1 MAQFFIHRP
10 IFAWVIALVIMLAG
24 ILTLTKMP
32 IAQYPTIAPPTVTIS
47 ATYPG
52 ASASTVENTVTQI
65 IEQQMNGLD
74 GLRYISSNSAGNGQA
89 SIQLNFEQG
98 VDPDIA
104 QVQVQNKLQS
114 ATALLPEDV
123 QRQGVKVTK
132 SGASFLQVLAF
143 YSESDSLSADDIKDY
158 VNSNI
163 SEPLSRVAGVG
174 EVQVFG
180 GSYAMRIWLDPAK
193 LTSLGITPSDVAAAI
208 RAQNSQ
214 VAVGQLGGAPSIE
227 GQVLN
232 ATVNAQSM
240 LTTPEQFKNIFLRN
254 TSDGAQVRLGDVA
267 RVELG
272 ADTYQF
278 DSKFNGKPA
287 GGVAIKL
294 ATGAN
299 ALDTS
304 EAVEARMVELRKN
317 YPTGMKDKLAFDTT
331 PFIKISIESVVHT
344 LIEAII
350 LVFFVMFLFLQNWR
364 ATIIPTMAV
373 PVVVLGTFAIINIFG
388 FSINTLT
395 MFAMVLAIGL
405 LVDDAIVVVENV
417 ERVMQEDHLDPVAA
431 TELSMKQIT
440 GALIGMT
447 SVLTAVFVPMSFFGG
462 TTGVIYRQF
471 SITLVTAM
479 VLSLVVAV
487 TFTPALCATILKQ
500 HNPNKKPSNNIFAR
514 FFRWFNAAFD
524 RTAEKYQT
532 GVNFMT
538 HHKLFSG
545 IVYAAVIGVLVVLF
559 KMLPSSFLPEE
570 DQGVVMTLVQLP
582 PNATLDRTDK
592 VINTMTHYFM
602 ENEKASVESVF
613 SVSGFSFTGIGQN
626 AGLAFVKLKDWEK
639 RTTPEQQI
647 GSLIQRGMAL
657 NMIAK
662 DASYVMP
669 LQLPAMPEL
678 GVTAGFNFQLKA
690 SAGQSHEQLL
700 AARNTILGLAAQD
713 KRLAGVRPNGQEDTP
728 QYQINIDQ
736 AQAGAMG
743 VSIADINSTMS
754 MAWGGSY
761 INDFIDR
768 GRVKK
773 VYVQGEAHARMMPE
787 DLNKWYV
794 RNNKGEMIPFSSF
807 ATGTWTYGSPR
818 LERYN
823 GIASMNIQ
831 GSPAP
836 GTSSGD
842 AMLAMEEI
850 VAKLPSMG
858 LQGFD
863 YEWTGLSLEER
874 ESGSQAPFL
883 YALSLLIVF
892 LCLAALYESWSVP
905 FSILL
910 VVPLG
915 VVGAIILTMFG
926 HTGLFGGITLFGRTY
941 FAPDAN
947 LSNNIYFQVALI
959 AVIGLSAKNAILIV
973 EFAKELQEK
982 GESLF
987 DATLHAA
994 KMRLRPIIMTT
1005 LAFGFGV
1012 LPLALSSGAGAGS
1025 QHSVGY
1031 GVLGGV
1037 ITSTLLGI
1045 FFIPVFFVWVRSIFK
1060 YKPKNQNLQ
1069 EHKS

>member
-1 MAQFFIHRP
+1 
-10 IFAWVIALVIMLAG
+10 
-24 ILTLTKMP
+24 
-32 IAQYPTIAPPTVTIS
+32 
-47 ATYPG
+47 
-52 ASASTVENTVTQI
+52 
-65 IEQQMNGLD
+65 MNGLD

-89 SIQLNFEQG
+89 SINLNFEQG
-98 VDPDIA
+98 IDPDIA

-123 QRQGVKVTK
+123 QRQGVRVTK
-132 SGASFLQVLAF
+132 SGASFMQVVAF
-143 YSESDSLSADDIKDY
+143 YSPDGSLSASDIKDY

-174 EVQVFG
+174 EIQVFG

-193 LTSLGITPSDVAAAI
+193 LTSFNLTPSDVAAAI

-214 VAVGQLGGAPSIE
+214 VAVGQLGGAPATK

-240 LTTPEQFKNIFLRN
+240 LQTPEQFRKIFLKN
-254 TSDGAQVRLGDVA
+254 TSTGAQVLLGDVA

-272 ADTYQF
+272 SDNYQF
-278 DSKFNGKPA
+278 DSKFNGSPA

-299 ALDTS
+299 ALDTAA
-304 EAVEARMVELRKN
+304 AVEKRLSELRHN
-317 YPTGMKDKLAFDTT
+317 YPSGLKDKLAYDTT
-331 PFIKISIESVVHT
+331 PFIRLSIESVVHT
-344 LIEAII
+344 LIEAVV
-350 LVFFVMFLFLQNWR
+350 LVFIVMFLFLQNWR
-364 ATIIPTMAV
+364 ATIIPTLAV
-373 PVVVLGTFAIINIFG
+373 PVVVLGTFAVINMFG

-417 ERVMQEDHLDPVAA
+417 ERVMQEEHLEPVPA
-431 TELSMKQIT
+431 TEKSMSQIS
-440 GALIGMT
+440 GALVGIT
-447 SVLTAVFVPMSFFGG
+447 SVLTAVFVPMAFFSG

-479 VLSLVVAV
+479 ILSLIVAL
-487 TFTPALCATILKQ
+487 TFTPALCATLLKQ
-500 HNPNKKPSNNIFAR
+500 HDPNKQESNNIFAR
-514 FFRWFNAAFD
+514 FFRWFNRSFD
-524 RTAEKYQT
+524 KLSVKYQG
-532 GVNFMT
+532 GVNRMT

-545 IVYAAVIGVLVVLF
+545 VIYIAVIAALVGLY

-582 PNATLDRTDK
+582 PSASLERTDK
-592 VINTMTHYFM
+592 VITTMTDYFM
-602 ENEKASVESVF
+602 NKEKDNVDSIF
-613 SVSGFSFTGIGQN
+613 TVSGFSFTGVGQN
-626 AGLAFVKLKDWEK
+626 AGLAFIKLKDWGE
-639 RTTPEQQI
+639 RTTPESQI
-647 GSLIQRGMAL
+647 GAIIQRGMAL
-657 NMIAK
+657 NMIVK
-662 DASYVMP
+662 DASYIMP

-678 GVTAGFNFQLKA
+678 GVSSGFDIQLKDV
-690 SAGQSHEQLL
+690 SGQGHDKLI
-700 AARNTILGLAAQD
+700 AARNAILGMAAQD

-728 QYQINIDQ
+728 QYQITIDQ

-743 VSIADINSTMS
+743 ISIADINSTMS

-761 INDFIDR
+761 INDFVDR

-773 VYVQGEAHARMMPE
+773 VYVQGEADTRMMPE

-794 RNNKGEMIPFSSF
+794 RNNKGEMVPFSAF
-807 ATGTWTYGSPR
+807 AKGEWTYGSPR

-823 GIASMNIQ
+823 GVSSVNIQ
-831 GSPAP
+831 GTPAP
-836 GTSSGD
+836 GVSSGD

-850 VAKLPSMG
+850 IGKLPSMG

-874 ESGSQAPFL
+874 DSGNQTVPL
-883 YALSLLIVF
+883 LILSLLIVF
-892 LCLAALYESWSVP
+892 LCLSALYESWSIPV
-905 FSILL
+905 SVLL

-915 VVGAIILTMFG
+915 IIGAFTLTWLGMVIKG
-926 HTGLFGGITLFGRTY
+926 D
-941 FAPDAN
+941 PN
-947 LSNNIYFQVALI
+947 LSFNIYFQVAI
-959 AVIGLSAKNAILIV
+959 VAVIGLSAKNAILIV

-982 GESLF
+982 GEDLF
-987 DATLHAA
+987 EATLHAA

-1012 LPLALSSGAGAGS
+1012 LPLALASGAGAGS

-1037 ITSTLLGI
+1037 ISSTLLGI
-1045 FFIPVFFVWVRSIFK
+1045 FFIPVFFVWIRSIFK
-1060 YKPKNQNLQ
+1060 YKPKTLNTQ
-1069 EHKS
+1069 EH

>member
-10 IFAWVIALVIMLAG
+10 IFAWVIALVVMLAG
-24 ILTLTKMP
+24 VLSLTTMP
-32 IAQYPTIAPPTVTIS
+32 VAQYPTIAPPVVTIA

-52 ASASTVENTVTQI
+52 ASAQTVENTVTQI

-89 SIQLNFEQG
+89 SINLNFEQG
-98 VDPDIA
+98 IDPDIA

-132 SGASFLQVLAF
+132 SGASFMQVLAF
-143 YSESDSLSADDIKDY
+143 YSPDGSLSGADINDY

-174 EVQVFG
+174 ELQVFG
-180 GSYAMRIWLDPAK
+180 GQYAMRIWLDPAK
-193 LTSLGITPSDVAAAI
+193 MNSLQVTPSDIAAAI
-208 RAQNSQ
+208 RAQNAQ
-214 VAVGQLGGAPSIE
+214 VAVGQLGGAPSVQ

-240 LTTPEQFKNIFLRN
+240 LQTPEQFKNIFLKN
-254 TSDGAQVRLGDVA
+254 TSSGAQVRLGDVA

-272 ADTYQF
+272 SDNYQF
-278 DSKFNGKPA
+278 DSKFNGKAA

-299 ALDTS
+299 ALDTAA
-304 EAVEARMVELRKN
+304 AVEKRLSELRKN
-317 YPTGMKDKLAFDTT
+317 YPNGLKDQLAYDTT
-331 PFIKISIESVVHT
+331 PFIKLSIESVVHT
-344 LIEAII
+344 LIEAVV
-350 LVFFVMFLFLQNWR
+350 LVFIVMFLFLQNWR
-364 ATIIPTMAV
+364 ATIIPTLAV
-373 PVVVLGTFAIINIFG
+373 PVVVLGTFAVINIFG

-417 ERVMQEDHLDPVAA
+417 ERVMQEEHLDPVAA
-431 TELSMKQIT
+431 TEKSMQQIS
-440 GALIGMT
+440 GALVGIT
-447 SVLTAVFVPMSFFGG
+447 SVLTAVFVPMAFFAG

-479 VLSLVVAV
+479 ILSLIVAL
-487 TFTPALCATILKQ
+487 TFTPALCATLLKQ
-500 HNPNKKPSNNIFAR
+500 HDPNKAESNNIFAR
-514 FFRWFNAAFD
+514 FFRWFNSSF
-524 RTAEKYQT
+524 EKLSVKYQG
-532 GVNFMT
+532 GVNRMT
-538 HHKLFSG
+538 HHKVFSG
-545 IVYAAVIGVLVVLF
+545 VVYLLVIAGLVGLY
-559 KMLPSSFLPEE
+559 KALPSSFLPDE

-582 PNATLDRTDK
+582 PSASLERTDK
-592 VINTMTHYFM
+592 VITTMTDYFM
-602 ENEKASVESVF
+602 NKEKEHVESIF
-613 SVSGFSFTGIGQN
+613 TVSGFSFTGVGQN
-626 AGLAFVKLKDWEK
+626 AGLAFIKLKDWSE
-639 RTTPEQQI
+639 RTTPESQI
-647 GSLIQRGMAL
+647 GAIIQRGMAL
-657 NMIAK
+657 NMIVK
-662 DASYVMP
+662 DASYIMP

-678 GVTAGFNFQLKA
+678 GVSAGFDIQLKDA
-690 SAGQSHEQLL
+690 SGQGHEKLI
-700 AARNTILGLAAQD
+700 AARNAILGMAAQD
-713 KRLAGVRPNGQEDTP
+713 KRLTGVRPNGQEDTP
-728 QYQINIDQ
+728 QYQISIDQ

-743 VSIADINSTMS
+743 VSIADINTTMS

-761 INDFIDR
+761 INDFVDR

-773 VYVQGEAHARMMPE
+773 VYVQGEANARMMPE

-794 RNNKGEMIPFSSF
+794 RNSSGTMVPFSAF
-807 ATGTWTYGSPR
+807 ATGEWTYGSPR

-823 GIASMNIQ
+823 GVSSVNIQ
-831 GSPAP
+831 GTPAP
-836 GTSSGD
+836 GVSSGD

-850 VAKLPSMG
+850 IGKLPSMG

-874 ESGSQAPFL
+874 DSGNQTAPL
-883 YALSLLIVF
+883 LVLSMLIVF
-892 LCLAALYESWSVP
+892 LCLAALYESWSIPV
-905 FSILL
+905 SVLL

-915 VVGAIILTMFG
+915 ILGAFALTWLGMIIKG
-926 HTGLFGGITLFGRTY
+926 D
-941 FAPDAN
+941 PN
-947 LSNNIYFQVALI
+947 LSFNIYFQVAI
-959 AVIGLSAKNAILIV
+959 VAVIGLSAKNAILIV
-973 EFAKELQEK
+973 EFAKELQEQ
-982 GESLF
+982 GEDLF

-1012 LPLALSSGAGAGS
+1012 LPLALSTGAGAGS
-1025 QHSVGY
+1025 QHSVGF

-1037 ITSTLLGI
+1037 ISSTLLGI
-1045 FFIPVFFVWVRSIFK
+1045 FFIPVFFVWIRSIFK
-1060 YKPKNQNLQ
+1060 YKPKKQNNQEQ
-1069 EHKS
+1069 TS

>member
-24 ILTLTKMP
+24 IITLTKMP
-32 IAQYPTIAPPTVTIS
+32 VAQYPTIAPPTVTIS

-52 ASASTVENTVTQI
+52 ASAQTVENTVTQI

-89 SIQLNFEQG
+89 SINLNFAQG

-114 ATALLPEDV
+114 ATALLPADV

-132 SGASFLQVLAF
+132 SGASFLQVIAF
-143 YSESDSLSADDIKDY
+143 YSPDNSLSASDIEDY

-174 EVQVFG
+174 ELQVFG

-193 LTSLGITPSDVAAAI
+193 LTSFNLTPNDVATAI

-214 VAVGQLGGAPSIE
+214 VAVGQLGGAPSTA

-232 ATVNAQSM
+232 ATVNAQTM
-240 LTTPEQFKNIFLRN
+240 LQTPEQFKNIFLKN
-254 TSDGAQVRLGDVA
+254 TSGGAQVRLGDVA

-272 ADTYQF
+272 SDNYQF

-299 ALDTS
+299 ALDTAA
-304 EAVEARMVELRKN
+304 AVEKRLSELRHN
-317 YPTGMKDKLAFDTT
+317 YPSGLKDKLAYDTT
-331 PFIKISIESVVHT
+331 PFIRLSIESVVHT
-344 LIEAII
+344 LIEAVV
-350 LVFFVMFLFLQNWR
+350 LVFIVMFLFLQNWR
-364 ATIIPTMAV
+364 ATIIPTLAV
-373 PVVVLGTFAIINIFG
+373 PVVVLGTFAVINIFG

-417 ERVMQEDHLDPVAA
+417 ERVMQEEHLEPVPA
-431 TELSMKQIT
+431 TEKSMSQIS
-440 GALIGMT
+440 GALVGIT
-447 SVLTAVFVPMSFFGG
+447 SVLTAVFVPMAFFSG

-479 VLSLVVAV
+479 ILSLIVAL
-487 TFTPALCATILKQ
+487 TFTPALCATLLKQ
-500 HNPNKKPSNNIFAR
+500 HDPNKQESNNIFAR
-514 FFRWFNAAFD
+514 FFRWFNRSFE
-524 RTAEKYQT
+524 RLSEKYQG
-532 GVNFMT
+532 GVNRMT

-545 IVYAAVIGVLVVLF
+545 VLYIVVIAALVGIYKV
-559 KMLPSSFLPEE
+559 LPSSFLPEE

-582 PNATLDRTDK
+582 PSASLERTDK
-592 VINTMTHYFM
+592 VIDTMTGYFLNKEK
-602 ENEKASVESVF
+602 ENVESIFTVA
-613 SVSGFSFTGIGQN
+613 GFSFTGVGQN
-626 AGLAFVKLKDWEK
+626 AGLAFIKLKDWSE
-639 RTTPEQQI
+639 RTTPESQI
-647 GSLIQRGMAL
+647 GAIIQRGMAL
-657 NMIAK
+657 NMIVK
-662 DASYVMP
+662 DASYIMP

-678 GVTAGFNFQLKA
+678 GVASGFDIQLKDA
-690 SAGQSHEQLL
+690 SGQGHEKLI
-700 AARNTILGLAAQD
+700 AARNAILGMASQD

-728 QYQINIDQ
+728 QYQITIDQ

-761 INDFIDR
+761 INDFVDR

-773 VYVQGEAHARMMPE
+773 VYVQGEADTRMMPE

-794 RNNKGEMIPFSSF
+794 RNNKGEMVPFSGF
-807 ATGTWTYGSPR
+807 AKGEWTYGSPR

-823 GIASMNIQ
+823 GVSSVNIQ
-831 GSPAP
+831 GTPAP
-836 GTSSGD
+836 GVSSGD

-850 VAKLPSMG
+850 IGKLPSMG
-858 LQGFD
+858 LTGFD

-874 ESGSQAPFL
+874 DSGSQTAPL
-883 YALSLLIVF
+883 LVLSLLIVF

-905 FSILL
+905 VSVLL

-915 VVGAIILTMFG
+915 IVGAFALTWLGMLIKG
-926 HTGLFGGITLFGRTY
+926 D
-941 FAPDAN
+941 PN
-947 LSNNIYFQVALI
+947 LSFNIYFQVAI
-959 AVIGLSAKNAILIV
+959 VAVIGLSAKNAILIV
-973 EFAKELQEK
+973 EFAKELQEQ
-982 GESLF
+982 GEELF
-987 DATLHAA
+987 EATLHAA

-1012 LPLALSSGAGAGS
+1012 LPLALASGAGAGS

-1037 ITSTLLGI
+1037 ISSTLLGI
-1045 FFIPVFFVWVRSIFK
+1045 FFIPVFFVWIRSIFK
-1060 YKPKNQNLQ
+1060 YKPKTLNTQ
-1069 EHKS
+1069 EH

>member
-1 MAQFFIHRP
+1 MAKFFIHRP

-24 ILTLTKMP
+24 ILTISKMP

-52 ASASTVENTVTQI
+52 ASAATVENTVTQI

-74 GLRYISSNSAGNGQA
+74 GLRYISSNSDGNGQA
-89 SIQLNFEQG
+89 SIALNFEQG

-114 ATALLPEDV
+114 ATALLPDDV
-123 QRQGVKVTK
+123 QRQGVRVTK

-143 YSESDSLSADDIKDY
+143 YSPDGSMTADDIKDY

-193 LTSLGITPSDVAAAI
+193 MASLQVTPSDIATAI
-208 RAQNSQ
+208 RTQNAQ
-214 VAVGQLGGAPSIE
+214 VAVGQLGGAPAVE

-232 ATVNAQSM
+232 ATVNAQS
-240 LTTPEQFKNIFLRN
+240 LLQTPEQFENIFLKN
-254 TSDGAQVRLGDVA
+254 TTSGAQVRLGDVA

-272 ADTYQF
+272 ADNYQF

-299 ALDTS
+299 ALDTA
-304 EAVEARMVELRKN
+304 EAVEERLKQLRPN
-317 YPTGMKDKLAFDTT
+317 YPQGMVDTLAFDTT
-331 PFIKISIESVVHT
+331 PFIQLSIESVVHT
-344 LIEAII
+344 LIEAVI
-350 LVFFVMFLFLQNWR
+350 LVFIVMFLFLQNWR

-417 ERVMQEDHLDPVAA
+417 ERVMAEEHLDPVSA
-431 TELSMKQIT
+431 TEKSMKQIS
-440 GALIGMT
+440 GALIGIT
-447 SVLTAVFVPMSFFGG
+447 SVLSAVFVPMAFFGG

-479 VLSLVVAV
+479 VLSLIVAL
-487 TFTPALCATILKQ
+487 TFTPALCATLLKQ
-500 HNPNKKPSNNIFAR
+500 HDPNKPQSNGIFAR
-514 FFRWFNAAFD
+514 FFRWFNSSFD
-524 RTAEKYQT
+524 KVSVKYQG
-532 GVNFMT
+532 GVNRMT
-538 HHKLFSG
+538 HSKIFSG
-545 IVYAAVIGVLVVLF
+545 VVYAVVLGIIVLLF
-559 KMLPSSFLPEE
+559 QKLPSSFLPDE

-582 PNATLDRTDK
+582 PNATLERTDK
-592 VINTMTHYFM
+592 VINTMTGYFL
-602 ENEKASVESVF
+602 ENEKDHVQSVF
-613 SVSGFSFTGIGQN
+613 SVAGFSFTGVGQN
-626 AGLAFVKLKDWEK
+626 AGLAFIKLKDWSE
-639 RTTPEQQI
+639 RTTPESQVGAI
-647 GSLIQRGMAL
+647 IQRGMAL
-657 NMIAK
+657 NMIVK
-662 DASYVMP
+662 DASYIMP

-678 GVTAGFNFQLKA
+678 GVSAGFNMQLKA
-690 SAGQSHEQLL
+690 ASGQSHEQLL
-700 AARNTILGLAAQD
+700 AARNTVLGLAAQD
-713 KRLAGVRPNGQEDTP
+713 KRLAGVRPNGQEDNP
-728 QYQINIDQ
+728 QYRVIVDH
-736 AQAGAMG
+736 AQAGALG
-743 VSIADINSTMS
+743 VSISEINSTMS

-761 INDFIDR
+761 INDFLDR

-773 VYVQGEAHARMMPE
+773 VYVQGEASSRMMPE
-787 DLNKWYV
+787 DLNQWYV
-794 RNNKGEMIPFSSF
+794 RNNRGEMVPFSAF
-807 ATGTWTYGSPR
+807 ATGEWTYGSPR

-823 GIASMNIQ
+823 GVSAMNIQ
-831 GSPAP
+831 GTPAP
-836 GTSSGD
+836 GVSSGD
-842 AMLAMEEI
+842 AMRAMEEI
-850 VAKLPSMG
+850 IAKLPEMG
-858 LQGFD
+858 MQGFD

-874 ESGSQAPFL
+874 ESGAQAPFL

-892 LCLAALYESWSVP
+892 LCLAALYESWSIP
-905 FSILL
+905 FSVLL

-915 VVGAIILTMFG
+915 IVGALLLT
-926 HTGLFGGITLFGRTY
+926 FGGMILFKD
-941 FAPDAN
+941 PN
-947 LSNNIYFQVALI
+947 LSNNIYFQVAII

-973 EFAKELQEK
+973 EFAKELQEQ
-982 GESLF
+982 GEELF

-1012 LPLALSSGAGAGS
+1012 LPLALASGAGAGS

-1037 ITSTLLGI
+1037 ISSTLLGI
-1045 FFIPVFFVWVRSIFK
+1045 FFIPVFYVWIRSIFK
-1060 YKPKNQNLQ
+1060 YKPKQQNQ
-1069 EHKS
+1069 EYKS

>member
-52 ASASTVENTVTQI
+52 ASAETVENTVTQI

-74 GLRYISSNSAGNGQA
+74 GLRYISSNSAGNGSS
-89 SIQLNFEQG
+89 SISLNFEQG

-123 QRQGVKVTK
+123 QRQGVRVTK

-143 YSESDSLSADDIKDY
+143 YSPDGSMTADDIKDY

-193 LTSLGITPSDVAAAI
+193 MASLQVTPSDIATAI
-208 RAQNSQ
+208 RTQNAQ
-214 VAVGQLGGAPSIE
+214 VAVGQLGGAPAVE

-232 ATVNAQSM
+232 ATVTAQS
-240 LTTPEQFKNIFLRN
+240 LLQTPEQFSNIFLKN
-254 TSDGAQVRLGDVA
+254 TTSGAQVRLGDVA

-272 ADTYQF
+272 ADNYQF

-299 ALDTS
+299 ALDTAQ
-304 EAVEARMVELRKN
+304 AVEERLEQLRPN
-317 YPTGMKDKLAFDTT
+317 YPQGMVDQLAFDTT
-331 PFIKISIESVVHT
+331 PFIELSIKSVVKT

-350 LVFFVMFLFLQNWR
+350 LVFLVMFLFLQNWR

-373 PVVVLGTFAIINIFG
+373 PVVVLGTFAVINVFG

-417 ERVMQEDHLDPVAA
+417 ERVMVEEHLDPVSA
-431 TELSMKQIT
+431 TEKSMKQIS
-440 GALIGMT
+440 GALIGIT
-447 SVLTAVFVPMSFFGG
+447 SVLSAVFVPMAFFGG

-479 VLSLVVAV
+479 VLSLIVAL
-487 TFTPALCATILKQ
+487 TFTPALCATLLKQ
-500 HNPNKKPSNNIFAR
+500 HDPNKPQSNGIFAR
-514 FFRWFNAAFD
+514 FFRWFNSSFD
-524 RTAEKYQT
+524 KVSVKYQG
-532 GVNFMT
+532 GVNRMT
-538 HHKLFSG
+538 HSKIFSG
-545 IVYAAVIGVLVVLF
+545 VVYAVVLGIIVLLF
-559 KMLPSSFLPEE
+559 QKLPSSFLPDE

-582 PNATLDRTDK
+582 PNATLERTDN
-592 VINTMTHYFM
+592 VVNTMTNYFL
-602 ENEKASVESVF
+602 ENEKEHVESVF
-613 SVSGFSFTGIGQN
+613 SVAGFSFTGVGQN
-626 AGLAFVKLKDWEK
+626 AGLAFIKLKDWSE
-639 RTTPEQQI
+639 RNSPEAQVGAI
-647 GSLIQRGMAL
+647 IQRGMAL
-657 NMIAK
+657 NMIVK
-662 DASYVMP
+662 DASYIMP

-678 GVTAGFNFQLKA
+678 GVSAGFNLQLKA
-690 SAGQSHEQLL
+690 ASGQSHEQLL

-713 KRLAGVRPNGQEDTP
+713 SRLAGVRPNGQEDTP
-728 QYQINIDQ
+728 QYRVIVDH
-736 AQAGAMG
+736 AQAGALG
-743 VSIADINSTMS
+743 VSVAEINSTMGI
-754 MAWGGSY
+754 AWGGSY

-773 VYVQGEAHARMMPE
+773 VYVQGEAGSRMMPE
-787 DLNKWYV
+787 DLDQWNV
-794 RNNKGEMIPFSSF
+794 RNNRGEMVPFSAF
-807 ATGTWTYGSPR
+807 ATGEWVYGSPR

-823 GIASMNIQ
+823 GVSSMNIQ
-831 GSPAP
+831 GTPAP
-836 GTSSGD
+836 GISSGD
-842 AMLAMEEI
+842 AMVAMEEI
-850 VAKLPSMG
+850 IAKLPEMG

-863 YEWTGLSLEER
+863 FEWTGLSLEER
-874 ESGSQAPFL
+874 ESGAQAPFL

-892 LCLAALYESWSVP
+892 LCLAALYESWSIP
-905 FSILL
+905 FSVLL

-915 VVGAIILTMFG
+915 IVGALLMTY
-926 HTGLFGGITLFGRTY
+926 GGMVLLQN
-941 FAPDAN
+941 PN
-947 LSNNIYFQVALI
+947 LSNNIYFQVAII
-959 AVIGLSAKNAILIV
+959 AVIGLAAKNAILIV
-973 EFAKELQEK
+973 EFAKELQEQ
-982 GESLF
+982 GEELF
-987 DATLHAA
+987 EATMHAA

-1037 ITSTLLGI
+1037 ISSTLLGI
-1045 FFIPVFFVWVRSIFK
+1045 FFIPVFYVWIRTVFK
-1060 YKPKNQNLQ
+1060 YKPKQQNKQ
-1069 EHKS
+1069 EQTS

>member
-10 IFAWVIALVIMLAG
+10 IFAWVIALVVMLAG
-24 ILTLTKMP
+24 VLSLTTMP
-32 IAQYPTIAPPTVTIS
+32 VAQYPTIAPPVVTIA

-52 ASASTVENTVTQI
+52 ASAQTVENTVTQI

-89 SIQLNFEQG
+89 SINLNFEQG
-98 VDPDIA
+98 IDPDIA

-123 QRQGVKVTK
+123 QRQGLKVTK
-132 SGASFLQVLAF
+132 SGASFMQVLAF
-143 YSESDSLSADDIKDY
+143 YSPDGSLSAADIKDY

-193 LTSLGITPSDVAAAI
+193 MTSLQITPSDVATAI
-208 RAQNSQ
+208 NAQNSQ
-214 VAVGQLGGAPSIE
+214 VAVGQLGGAPSIQ

-240 LTTPEQFKNIFLRN
+240 LQTPEQFRNIFLKN
-254 TSDGAQVRLGDVA
+254 TASGAQVRLGDVA

-272 ADTYQF
+272 SDNYQF
-278 DSKFNGKPA
+278 DSKFNGKAA

-299 ALDTS
+299 ALDTAA
-304 EAVEARMVELRKN
+304 AVEKRLSELRKN
-317 YPTGMKDKLAFDTT
+317 YPNGLKDQLAYDTT
-331 PFIKISIESVVHT
+331 PFIKLSIESVVHT
-344 LIEAII
+344 LIEAVV
-350 LVFFVMFLFLQNWR
+350 LVFIVMFLFLQNWR
-364 ATIIPTMAV
+364 ATIIPTLAV
-373 PVVVLGTFAIINIFG
+373 PVVVLGTFAVINIFG

-417 ERVMQEDHLDPVAA
+417 ERVMQEEHLDPVAA
-431 TELSMKQIT
+431 TEKSMQQIS
-440 GALIGMT
+440 GALVGIT
-447 SVLTAVFVPMSFFGG
+447 SVLTAVFVPMAFFAG

-479 VLSLVVAV
+479 ILSLIVAL
-487 TFTPALCATILKQ
+487 TFTPALCATLLKQ
-500 HNPNKKPSNNIFAR
+500 HDPNKAESNNIFAR
-514 FFRWFNAAFD
+514 FFRWFNSSF
-524 RTAEKYQT
+524 EKLSVKYQG
-532 GVNFMT
+532 GVNRMT
-538 HHKLFSG
+538 HHKVFSG
-545 IVYAAVIGVLVVLF
+545 VVYLLVIAGLVGLY
-559 KMLPSSFLPEE
+559 KALPSSFLPDE

-582 PNATLDRTDK
+582 PSASLERTDK
-592 VINTMTHYFM
+592 VITTMTDYFM
-602 ENEKASVESVF
+602 NKEKEHVESIF
-613 SVSGFSFTGIGQN
+613 TVSGFSFTGVGQN
-626 AGLAFVKLKDWEK
+626 AGLAFIKLKDWSE
-639 RTTPEQQI
+639 RTTPESQI
-647 GSLIQRGMAL
+647 GAIIQRGMSL
-657 NMIAK
+657 NMIK
-662 DASYVMP
+662 DASYIMP

-678 GVTAGFNFQLKA
+678 GVSAGFDIQLKDA
-690 SAGQSHEQLL
+690 SGQGHEKLI
-700 AARNTILGLAAQD
+700 AARNAILGMAAQD

-743 VSIADINSTMS
+743 VSIADINTTMS

-761 INDFIDR
+761 INDFVDR

-773 VYVQGEAHARMMPE
+773 VYVQGEANARMMPE

-794 RNNKGEMIPFSSF
+794 RNSSGTMVPFSAF
-807 ATGTWTYGSPR
+807 ATGEWTYGSPR

-823 GIASMNIQ
+823 GVSSVNIQ
-831 GSPAP
+831 GTPAP
-836 GTSSGD
+836 GVSSGD

-850 VAKLPSMG
+850 IGKLPSMG

-874 ESGSQAPFL
+874 DSGNQTAPL
-883 YALSLLIVF
+883 LVLSMLIVF
-892 LCLAALYESWSVP
+892 LCLAALYESWSIPV
-905 FSILL
+905 SVLL

-915 VVGAIILTMFG
+915 ILGAFALTWLGMIIKG
-926 HTGLFGGITLFGRTY
+926 D
-941 FAPDAN
+941 PN
-947 LSNNIYFQVALI
+947 LSFNIYFQVAI
-959 AVIGLSAKNAILIV
+959 VAVIGLSAKNAILIV
-973 EFAKELQEK
+973 EFAKELQEQ
-982 GESLF
+982 GEDLF

-1012 LPLALSSGAGAGS
+1012 LPLALSTGAGAGS
-1025 QHSVGY
+1025 QHSVGF

-1037 ITSTLLGI
+1037 ISSTLLGI
-1045 FFIPVFFVWVRSIFK
+1045 FFIPVFFVWIRSIFK
-1060 YKPKNQNLQ
+1060 YKPKKQNNQEQ
-1069 EHKS
+1069 TS

>member
-24 ILTLTKMP
+24 ILTLSNMP

-52 ASASTVENTVTQI
+52 ASAETVENTVTQI

-74 GLRYISSNSAGNGQA
+74 GLRYISSNSAGNGSA
-89 SIQLNFEQG
+89 SIALNFEQG

-123 QRQGVKVTK
+123 QRQGVRVTK

-143 YSESDSLSADDIKDY
+143 YSPDGSMSANDIKDY

-193 LTSLGITPSDVAAAI
+193 MASLQVTPSDIATAI
-208 RAQNSQ
+208 RTQNAQ
-214 VAVGQLGGAPSIE
+214 VAVGQLGGAPAIE

-232 ATVNAQSM
+232 ATVTAQS
-240 LTTPEQFKNIFLRN
+240 LLQTPEQFSNIFLKN
-254 TSDGAQVRLGDVA
+254 TASGAQVRLGDVA

-272 ADTYQF
+272 ADNYQF

-299 ALDTS
+299 ALDTAQ
-304 EAVEARMVELRKN
+304 AVEERLKLLRPN
-317 YPTGMKDKLAFDTT
+317 YPQGMVDQLAFDTT
-331 PFIKISIESVVHT
+331 PFIELSIKSVVKT

-350 LVFFVMFLFLQNWR
+350 LVFLVMFLFLQNWR

-373 PVVVLGTFAIINIFG
+373 PVVVLGTFAVINMFG

-417 ERVMQEDHLDPVAA
+417 ERVMVEEHLDPVAA
-431 TELSMKQIT
+431 TEKSMKQIS
-440 GALIGMT
+440 GALIGIT
-447 SVLTAVFVPMSFFGG
+447 SVLSAVFVPMAFFGG

-471 SITLVTAM
+471 SVTLVTAM
-479 VLSLVVAV
+479 VLSLIVAL
-487 TFTPALCATILKQ
+487 TFTPALCATMLKQ
-500 HNPNKKPSNNIFAR
+500 HDPNKPESNGLFAR
-514 FFRWFNAAFD
+514 FFRWFNRSFD
-524 RTAEKYQT
+524 KLSVKYQG
-532 GVNFMT
+532 GVNRMT
-538 HHKLFSG
+538 HSKIFSG
-545 IVYAAVIGVLVVLF
+545 IIYGAVLVVIALLF
-559 KMLPSSFLPEE
+559 QKLPSSFLPDE

-582 PNATLDRTDK
+582 PNASLERTDK
-592 VINTMTHYFM
+592 VVSTMTNYFL
-602 ENEKASVESVF
+602 ENEKEHVESVF
-613 SVSGFSFTGIGQN
+613 SVAGFSFTGVGQN
-626 AGLAFVKLKDWEK
+626 AGLAFIKLKDWSE
-639 RTTPEQQI
+639 RTSPESQVGAI
-647 GSLIQRGMAL
+647 IQRGMAL
-657 NMIAK
+657 NMIVK
-662 DASYVMP
+662 DASYIMP

-678 GVTAGFNFQLKA
+678 GVSAGFNLQLKDA
-690 SAGQSHEQLL
+690 SGQGHEKLTM
-700 AARNTILGLAAQD
+700 ARNIILGEAAKD
-713 KRLAGVRPNGQEDTP
+713 PRLAGVRPNGQEDTP
-728 QYQINIDQ
+728 QYRVIVDH
-736 AQAGAMG
+736 AQAGALG
-743 VSIADINSTMS
+743 VSIAEINSTMG

-773 VYVQGEAHARMMPE
+773 VYVQGEAGSRMMPE
-787 DLNKWYV
+787 DLDQWYV
-794 RNNKGEMIPFSSF
+794 RNNRGEMVPFSAF
-807 ATGTWTYGSPR
+807 ATGEWTYGSPR

-823 GIASMNIQ
+823 GVSSMNIQ
-831 GSPAP
+831 GTPAP
-836 GTSSGD
+836 GVSSGD
-842 AMLAMEEI
+842 AMVAMEEI
-850 VAKLPSMG
+850 IAKLPDMG

-874 ESGSQAPFL
+874 ESGDQAPFL

-892 LCLAALYESWSVP
+892 LCLAALYESWSIP
-905 FSILL
+905 FSVLL

-915 VVGAIILTMFG
+915 IVGALFLTFSGMV
-926 HTGLFGGITLFGRTY
+926 LFQN
-941 FAPDAN
+941 PN
-947 LSNNIYFQVALI
+947 LSNNIYFQVAII

-982 GESLF
+982 GEDLF
-987 DATLHAA
+987 EATLHAA

-1037 ITSTLLGI
+1037 ISSTLLGI
-1045 FFIPVFFVWVRSIFK
+1045 FFIPVFYVWIRSIFK
-1060 YKPKNQNLQ
+1060 YKPKQQNHQ
-1069 EHKS
+1069 EHVS

>member
-24 ILTLTKMP
+24 ILTLSKMP

-52 ASASTVENTVTQI
+52 ASAATVENTVTQI

-89 SIQLNFEQG
+89 SIQLNFKQG
-98 VDPDIA
+98 IDPDIA

-143 YSESDSLSADDIKDY
+143 YATDDSLSANDIKDY

-193 LTSLGITPSDVAAAI
+193 LTSLGLTPSDVAAAI

-214 VAVGQLGGAPSIE
+214 VAVGQLGGAPSVE

-240 LTTPEQFKNIFLRN
+240 LTTPEQFKNIFLKN

-267 RVELG
+267 KVELG
-272 ADTYQF
+272 ADTYAF
-278 DSKFNGKPA
+278 DSKYNGKPA

-299 ALDTS
+299 ALDTAK
-304 EAVEARMVELRKN
+304 AVEARLVELRKN
-317 YPTGMKDKLAFDTT
+317 YPAGMKDELAFDTT
-331 PFIKISIESVVHT
+331 PFIKLSIESVVHT
-344 LIEAII
+344 LVEAII

-364 ATIIPTMAV
+364 ATLIPTMAV
-373 PVVVLGTFAIINIFG
+373 PVVVLGTFAIINLFG

-417 ERVMQEDHLDPVAA
+417 ERVMQEDHLDPVTA
-431 TELSMKQIT
+431 TELSMKQIS
-440 GALIGMT
+440 GALIGIT
-447 SVLTAVFVPMSFFGG
+447 SVLTAVFVPMAFFGG

-479 VLSLVVAV
+479 ILSLIVAL

-500 HNPNKKPSNNIFAR
+500 HDPNKKPSDNIFTR
-514 FFRWFNAAFD
+514 FFNWFNNAFD
-524 RTAEKYQT
+524 RTADKYQN
-532 GVNFMT
+532 GVNRMT
-538 HHKLFSG
+538 HAKLFSG
-545 IVYAAVIGVLVVLF
+545 LIYAGVVALLVFVF
-559 KMLPSSFLPEE
+559 VKMPSSFLPDE

-582 PNATLDRTDK
+582 PNATLDRTGKTID
-592 VINTMTHYFM
+592 TMTDYFL
-602 ENEKASVESVF
+602 NKEKQSVQSVF
-613 SVSGFSFTGIGQN
+613 SVAGFSFTGIGQN
-626 AGLAFVKLKDWEK
+626 AGLAFIRLKDWGE

-647 GSLIQRGMAL
+647 GSVIQRGMAL
-657 NMIAK
+657 NMIIK

-678 GVTAGFNFQLKA
+678 GVTAGFNLQLKDP
-690 SAGQSHEQLL
+690 SGQGHEKLV
-700 AARNTILGLAAQD
+700 AARNAILGMAAQD
-713 KRLAGVRPNGQEDTP
+713 KRLVGVRPNGQEDTP
-728 QYQINIDQ
+728 QYQITIDQ
-736 AQAGAMG
+736 AQAGAIG

-761 INDFIDR
+761 INDFVDR

-773 VYVQGEAHARMMPE
+773 VYVQGQADSRMMPE

-794 RNNKGEMIPFSSF
+794 RNNKGDMVPFSAF
-807 ATGTWTYGSPR
+807 ATGQWTYGSPR

-823 GIASMNIQ
+823 GVSSVNIQ

-836 GTSSGD
+836 GVSSGD
-842 AMLAMEEI
+842 AMKAMEEI
-850 VAKLPSMG
+850 VGKLPSMG
-858 LQGFD
+858 LTGYD

-874 ESGSQAPFL
+874 DSGAQAPFL

-892 LCLAALYESWSVP
+892 LCLAALYESWSIP
-905 FSILL
+905 FSVLL

-915 VVGAIILTMFG
+915 ILGAVLLT
-926 HTGLFGGITLFGRTY
+926 FGGMMVKGD
-941 FAPDAN
+941 PN

-982 GESLF
+982 GEELF

-994 KMRLRPIIMTT
+994 RMRLRPIIMTT

-1012 LPLALSSGAGAGS
+1012 LPLALASGAGAGS

-1045 FFIPVFFVWVRSIFK
+1045 FFIPVFFVWIRSIFK
-1060 YKPKNQNLQ
+1060 YKPKNQNKQ
-1069 EHKS
+1069 EHIS

>member
-10 IFAWVIALVIMLAG
+10 IFAWVIALVVMLAG
-24 ILTLTKMP
+24 VLSLTTMP
-32 IAQYPTIAPPTVTIS
+32 VAQYPTIAPPVVTIA

-52 ASASTVENTVTQI
+52 ASAQTVENTVTQI

-89 SIQLNFEQG
+89 SINLNFEQG
-98 VDPDIA
+98 IDPDIA

-132 SGASFLQVLAF
+132 SGASFMQVLAF
-143 YSESDSLSADDIKDY
+143 YSPDGSLSGADINDY

-174 EVQVFG
+174 ELQVFG
-180 GSYAMRIWLDPAK
+180 GQYAMRIWLDPAK
-193 LTSLGITPSDVAAAI
+193 MNSLQVTPSDIAAAI
-208 RAQNSQ
+208 RAQNAQ
-214 VAVGQLGGAPSIE
+214 VAVGQLGGAPSVQ

-240 LTTPEQFKNIFLRN
+240 LQTPEQFKNIFLKN
-254 TSDGAQVRLGDVA
+254 TSSGAQVRLSDVA

-272 ADTYQF
+272 SDNYQF
-278 DSKFNGKPA
+278 DSKFNGKAA

-299 ALDTS
+299 ALDTAA
-304 EAVEARMVELRKN
+304 AVEKRLSELRKN
-317 YPTGMKDKLAFDTT
+317 YPNGLKDQLAYDTT
-331 PFIKISIESVVHT
+331 PFIKLSIESVVHT
-344 LIEAII
+344 LIEAVV
-350 LVFFVMFLFLQNWR
+350 LVFIVMFLFLQNWR
-364 ATIIPTMAV
+364 ATIIPTLAV
-373 PVVVLGTFAIINIFG
+373 PVVVLGTFAVINIFG

-417 ERVMQEDHLDPVAA
+417 ERVMQEEHLDPVAA
-431 TELSMKQIT
+431 TEKSMQQIS
-440 GALIGMT
+440 GALVGIT
-447 SVLTAVFVPMSFFGG
+447 SVLTAVFVPMAFFAG

-479 VLSLVVAV
+479 ILSLIVAL
-487 TFTPALCATILKQ
+487 TFTPALCATLLKQ
-500 HNPNKKPSNNIFAR
+500 HDANKPESNNIFAR
-514 FFRWFNAAFD
+514 FFRWFNSSF
-524 RTAEKYQT
+524 EKLSVKYQG
-532 GVNFMT
+532 GVNRMT
-538 HHKLFSG
+538 HHKVFSG
-545 IVYAAVIGVLVVLF
+545 VVYLLVIAGLVGLY
-559 KMLPSSFLPEE
+559 KALPSSFLPDE

-582 PNATLDRTDK
+582 PSASLERTDK
-592 VINTMTHYFM
+592 VITTMTDYFM
-602 ENEKASVESVF
+602 NKEKEHVESIF
-613 SVSGFSFTGIGQN
+613 TVSGFSFTGVGQN
-626 AGLAFVKLKDWEK
+626 AGLAFIKLKDWSE
-639 RTTPEQQI
+639 RTTPESQI
-647 GSLIQRGMAL
+647 GAIIQRGMAL
-657 NMIAK
+657 NMIVK
-662 DASYVMP
+662 DASYIMP

-678 GVTAGFNFQLKA
+678 GVSAGFDIQLKDA
-690 SAGQSHEQLL
+690 SGQGHEKLI
-700 AARNTILGLAAQD
+700 AARNAILGMAAQD

-743 VSIADINSTMS
+743 VSIADINTTMS

-761 INDFIDR
+761 INDFVDR

-773 VYVQGEAHARMMPE
+773 VYVQGEANTRMMPE

-794 RNNKGEMIPFSSF
+794 RNSSGTMVPFSAF
-807 ATGTWTYGSPR
+807 ATGEWTYGSPR

-823 GIASMNIQ
+823 GVSSVNIQ
-831 GSPAP
+831 GTPAP
-836 GTSSGD
+836 GVSSGD

-850 VAKLPSMG
+850 IGKLPSMG

-874 ESGSQAPFL
+874 DSGNQTAPL
-883 YALSLLIVF
+883 LVLSMLIVF
-892 LCLAALYESWSVP
+892 LCLAALYESWSIPV
-905 FSILL
+905 SVLL

-915 VVGAIILTMFG
+915 ILGAFALTWLGMIIKG
-926 HTGLFGGITLFGRTY
+926 D
-941 FAPDAN
+941 PN
-947 LSNNIYFQVALI
+947 LSFNIYFQVAI
-959 AVIGLSAKNAILIV
+959 VAVIGLSAKNAILIV
-973 EFAKELQEK
+973 EFAKELQEQ
-982 GESLF
+982 GEDLF

-1012 LPLALSSGAGAGS
+1012 LPLALSTGAGAGS
-1025 QHSVGY
+1025 QHSVGF

-1037 ITSTLLGI
+1037 ISSTLLGI
-1045 FFIPVFFVWVRSIFK
+1045 FFIPVFFVWIRSIFK
-1060 YKPKNQNLQ
+1060 YKPKKQNNQEQ
-1069 EHKS
+1069 TS

>member
-10 IFAWVIALVIMLAG
+10 IFAWVIALVVMLAG
-24 ILTLTKMP
+24 VLSLTTMP
-32 IAQYPTIAPPTVTIS
+32 VAQYPTIAPPVVTIA

-52 ASASTVENTVTQI
+52 ASAQTVENTVTQI

-89 SIQLNFEQG
+89 SINLNFEQG
-98 VDPDIA
+98 IDPDIA

-132 SGASFLQVLAF
+132 SGASFMQVLAF
-143 YSESDSLSADDIKDY
+143 YSPDGSLSGADINDY

-174 EVQVFG
+174 ELQVFG
-180 GSYAMRIWLDPAK
+180 GQYAMRIWLDPAK
-193 LTSLGITPSDVAAAI
+193 MNSLQVTPSDIAAAI
-208 RAQNSQ
+208 RAQNAQ
-214 VAVGQLGGAPSIE
+214 VAVGQLGGAPSVQ

-240 LTTPEQFKNIFLRN
+240 LQTPEQFKNIFLKN
-254 TSDGAQVRLGDVA
+254 TSSGAQVRLSDVA

-272 ADTYQF
+272 SDNYQF
-278 DSKFNGKPA
+278 DSKFNGKAA

-299 ALDTS
+299 ALDTAA
-304 EAVEARMVELRKN
+304 AVEKRLSELRKN
-317 YPTGMKDKLAFDTT
+317 YPNGLKDQLAYDTT
-331 PFIKISIESVVHT
+331 PFIELSIKSVVKT

-350 LVFFVMFLFLQNWR
+350 LVFIVMFLFLQNWR
-364 ATIIPTMAV
+364 ATIIPTLAV
-373 PVVVLGTFAIINIFG
+373 PVVVLGTFAVINIFG

-417 ERVMQEDHLDPVAA
+417 ERVMVEEHLDPVAA
-431 TELSMKQIT
+431 TEKSMKQIS
-440 GALIGMT
+440 GALVGIT
-447 SVLTAVFVPMSFFGG
+447 SVLTAVFVPMAFFAG

-479 VLSLVVAV
+479 ILSLIVAL
-487 TFTPALCATILKQ
+487 TFTPALCATLLKQ
-500 HNPNKKPSNNIFAR
+500 HDANKPESNNIFAR
-514 FFRWFNAAFD
+514 FFRWFNSSFEKVAV
-524 RTAEKYQT
+524 KYQG
-532 GVNFMT
+532 GVNRMT
-538 HHKLFSG
+538 HHKIFSG
-545 IVYAAVIGVLVVLF
+545 VVYLLVLAGLF
-559 KMLPSSFLPEE
+559 GLYKALPSSFLPDE

-582 PNATLDRTDK
+582 PSASLERTDK
-592 VINTMTHYFM
+592 VITTMTDYFM
-602 ENEKASVESVF
+602 NKEKEHVESIF
-613 SVSGFSFTGIGQN
+613 TVSGFSFTGVGQN
-626 AGLAFVKLKDWEK
+626 AGLAFIKLKDWSE
-639 RTTPEQQI
+639 RTTPESQI
-647 GSLIQRGMAL
+647 GAIIQRGMAL
-657 NMIAK
+657 NMIVK
-662 DASYVMP
+662 DASYIMP

-678 GVTAGFNFQLKA
+678 GVSSGFDIQLKDA
-690 SAGQSHEQLL
+690 SGQGHDKLI
-700 AARNTILGLAAQD
+700 AARNAVLGMAAQD

-743 VSIADINSTMS
+743 VSIADINSTMN

-761 INDFIDR
+761 INDFVDR

-773 VYVQGEAHARMMPE
+773 VYVQGDSNTRMMPE

-794 RNNKGEMIPFSSF
+794 RNNVGTMVPFSAF
-807 ATGTWTYGSPR
+807 ASGEWTYGSPR

-823 GIASMNIQ
+823 GIASANIQ
-831 GSPAP
+831 GTPAP
-836 GTSSGD
+836 GVSSGD

-850 VAKLPSMG
+850 IGKLPSMG
-858 LQGFD
+858 LDGFD

-874 ESGSQAPFL
+874 DSGNQTAPL
-883 YALSLLIVF
+883 LVLSMLIVF
-892 LCLAALYESWSVP
+892 LCLAALYESWSIPV
-905 FSILL
+905 SVLL

-915 VVGAIILTMFG
+915 IIGAFTLTWLGMIIKG
-926 HTGLFGGITLFGRTY
+926 D
-941 FAPDAN
+941 PN
-947 LSNNIYFQVALI
+947 LSFNIYFQVAI
-959 AVIGLSAKNAILIV
+959 VAVIGLSAKNAILIV
-973 EFAKELQEK
+973 EFAKELQEQ
-982 GESLF
+982 GEDLF

-1012 LPLALSSGAGAGS
+1012 LPLALSTGAGAGS
-1025 QHSVGY
+1025 QHSVGF

-1037 ITSTLLGI
+1037 ISSTLLGI
-1045 FFIPVFFVWVRSIFK
+1045 FFIPVFFVWIRSIFK
-1060 YKPKNQNLQ
+1060 YKPKKQNNQEQ
-1069 EHKS
+1069 TS

>member
-10 IFAWVIALVIMLAG
+10 IFAWVIALVVMLAG
-24 ILTLTKMP
+24 VLSLTTMP
-32 IAQYPTIAPPTVTIS
+32 VAQYPTIAPPVVTIA

-52 ASASTVENTVTQI
+52 ASAQTVENTVTQI

-89 SIQLNFEQG
+89 SINLNFEQG

-132 SGASFLQVLAF
+132 SGASFMQVLAF
-143 YSESDSLSADDIKDY
+143 YSPDGSLSGADIKDY

-174 EVQVFG
+174 EIQVFG
-180 GSYAMRIWLDPAK
+180 GQYAMRIWLDPAK
-193 LTSLGITPSDVAAAI
+193 MNSLQVTPSDIAAAI
-208 RAQNSQ
+208 RAQNAQ
-214 VAVGQLGGAPSIE
+214 VAVGQLGGAPSVQ

-240 LTTPEQFKNIFLRN
+240 LQTPEQFKNIFLKN
-254 TSDGAQVRLGDVA
+254 TSSGAQVRLSDVA

-272 ADTYQF
+272 SDNYQF
-278 DSKFNGKPA
+278 DSKFNGKAA

-299 ALDTS
+299 ALDTAA
-304 EAVEARMVELRKN
+304 AVEKRLSELRKN
-317 YPTGMKDKLAFDTT
+317 YPNGLKDQLAYDTT
-331 PFIKISIESVVHT
+331 PFIKLSIESVVHT
-344 LIEAII
+344 LIEAVV
-350 LVFFVMFLFLQNWR
+350 LVFIVMFLFLQNWR
-364 ATIIPTMAV
+364 ATIIPTLAV
-373 PVVVLGTFAIINIFG
+373 PVVVLGTFAVINIFG

-417 ERVMQEDHLDPVAA
+417 ERVMQEEHLDPVAA
-431 TELSMKQIT
+431 TEKSMQQIS
-440 GALIGMT
+440 GALVGIT
-447 SVLTAVFVPMSFFGG
+447 SVLTAVFVPMAFFAG

-479 VLSLVVAV
+479 ILSLIVAL
-487 TFTPALCATILKQ
+487 TFTPALCATLLKQ
-500 HNPNKKPSNNIFAR
+500 HDPNKAESNNIFAR
-514 FFRWFNAAFD
+514 FFRWFNSSF
-524 RTAEKYQT
+524 EKLSVKYQG
-532 GVNFMT
+532 GVNRMT
-538 HHKLFSG
+538 HHKVFSG
-545 IVYAAVIGVLVVLF
+545 VVYLLVIAGLVGLY
-559 KMLPSSFLPEE
+559 KALPSSFLPDE

-582 PNATLDRTDK
+582 PSASLERTDK
-592 VINTMTHYFM
+592 VITTMTDYFM
-602 ENEKASVESVF
+602 NKEKEHVESIF
-613 SVSGFSFTGIGQN
+613 TVSGFSFTGVGQN
-626 AGLAFVKLKDWEK
+626 AGLAFIKLKDWSE
-639 RTTPEQQI
+639 RTTPESQI
-647 GSLIQRGMAL
+647 GAIIQRGMAL
-657 NMIAK
+657 NMLVK
-662 DASYVMP
+662 DASYIMP

-678 GVTAGFNFQLKA
+678 GVSAGFDIQLKDA
-690 SAGQSHEQLL
+690 SGQGHEKLI
-700 AARNTILGLAAQD
+700 AARNAILGMAAQD
-713 KRLAGVRPNGQEDTP
+713 KRLTGVRPNGQEDTP
-728 QYQINIDQ
+728 QYQISIDQ

-743 VSIADINSTMS
+743 VSIADINTTMS

-761 INDFIDR
+761 INDFVDR

-773 VYVQGEAHARMMPE
+773 VYVQGEANARMMPE

-794 RNNKGEMIPFSSF
+794 RNSSGTMVPFSAF
-807 ATGTWTYGSPR
+807 ATGEWTYGSPR

-823 GIASMNIQ
+823 GVSSVNIQ
-831 GSPAP
+831 GTPAP
-836 GTSSGD
+836 GVSSGD

-850 VAKLPSMG
+850 IGKLPSMG

-874 ESGSQAPFL
+874 DSGNQTAPL
-883 YALSLLIVF
+883 LVLSMLIVF
-892 LCLAALYESWSVP
+892 LCLAALYESWSIPV
-905 FSILL
+905 SVLL

-915 VVGAIILTMFG
+915 ILGAFALTWLGMIIKG
-926 HTGLFGGITLFGRTY
+926 D
-941 FAPDAN
+941 PN
-947 LSNNIYFQVALI
+947 LSFNIYFQVAI
-959 AVIGLSAKNAILIV
+959 VAVIGLSAKNAILIV
-973 EFAKELQEK
+973 EFAKELQEQ
-982 GESLF
+982 GEDLF

-1012 LPLALSSGAGAGS
+1012 LPLALSTGAGAGS
-1025 QHSVGY
+1025 QHSVGF

-1037 ITSTLLGI
+1037 ISSTLLGI
-1045 FFIPVFFVWVRSIFK
+1045 FFIPVFFVWIRSIFK
-1060 YKPKNQNLQ
+1060 YKPKKQNNQEQ
-1069 EHKS
+1069 TS

>member
-32 IAQYPTIAPPTVTIS
+32 VAQYPTIAPPTVTIS

-52 ASASTVENTVTQI
+52 ASAKTVENTVTQI

-89 SIQLNFEQG
+89 SINLNFEQG
-98 VDPDIA
+98 IDPDIA

-123 QRQGVKVTK
+123 QRQGVRVTK
-132 SGASFLQVLAF
+132 SGASFLQVIAF
-143 YSESDSLSADDIKDY
+143 YSPDNSLSASDIKDY

-174 EVQVFG
+174 ELQVFG

-193 LTSLGITPSDVAAAI
+193 LTSFNLTPSDVATAI

-214 VAVGQLGGAPSIE
+214 VAVGQLGGAPSTK

-240 LTTPEQFKNIFLRN
+240 LQTPEQFRKIFLKN
-254 TSDGAQVRLGDVA
+254 TSTGAQVLLGDVA

-272 ADTYQF
+272 SDNYQF
-278 DSKFNGKPA
+278 DSKFNGSPA

-299 ALDTS
+299 ALDTAA
-304 EAVEARMVELRKN
+304 AVEKRLSELRHN
-317 YPTGMKDKLAFDTT
+317 YPSGLKDKLAYDTT
-331 PFIKISIESVVHT
+331 PFIRLSIESVVHT
-344 LIEAII
+344 LIEAVV
-350 LVFFVMFLFLQNWR
+350 LVFIVMFLFLQNWR
-364 ATIIPTMAV
+364 ATIIPTLAV
-373 PVVVLGTFAIINIFG
+373 PVVVLGTFAVINIFG

-417 ERVMQEDHLDPVAA
+417 ERVMQEEHLEPVPA
-431 TELSMKQIT
+431 TEKSMSQIS
-440 GALIGMT
+440 GALVGIT
-447 SVLTAVFVPMSFFGG
+447 SVLTAVFVPMAFFSG

-479 VLSLVVAV
+479 ILSLIVAL
-487 TFTPALCATILKQ
+487 TFTPALCATLLKQ
-500 HNPNKKPSNNIFAR
+500 HDPNKQESNNIFAR
-514 FFRWFNAAFD
+514 FFRWFNRSFD
-524 RTAEKYQT
+524 KLSVKYQG
-532 GVNFMT
+532 GVNRMT

-545 IVYAAVIGVLVVLF
+545 VIYIAVIAALVGLY

-582 PNATLDRTDK
+582 PSASLERTDK
-592 VINTMTHYFM
+592 VITTMTDYFM
-602 ENEKASVESVF
+602 NKEKDNVDSIF
-613 SVSGFSFTGIGQN
+613 TVSGFSFTGVGQN
-626 AGLAFVKLKDWEK
+626 AGLAFIKLKDWGE
-639 RTTPEQQI
+639 RTTPESQI
-647 GSLIQRGMAL
+647 GAIIQRGMAL
-657 NMIAK
+657 NMIVK
-662 DASYVMP
+662 DASYIMP

-678 GVTAGFNFQLKA
+678 GVSSGFDIQLKDV
-690 SAGQSHEQLL
+690 SGQGHDKLV
-700 AARNTILGLAAQD
+700 AARNAILGMAAQD

-728 QYQINIDQ
+728 QYQITIDQ

-743 VSIADINSTMS
+743 ISIADINSTMS

-761 INDFIDR
+761 INDFVDR

-773 VYVQGEAHARMMPE
+773 VYVQGEADTRMMPE

-794 RNNKGEMIPFSSF
+794 RNNKGEMVPFSAF
-807 ATGTWTYGSPR
+807 AKGEWTYGSPR

-823 GIASMNIQ
+823 GVSSVNIQ
-831 GSPAP
+831 GTPAP
-836 GTSSGD
+836 GVSSGD

-850 VAKLPSMG
+850 IGKLPSMG

-874 ESGSQAPFL
+874 DSGNQTVPL
-883 YALSLLIVF
+883 LILSLLIVF
-892 LCLAALYESWSVP
+892 LCLSALYESWSIPV
-905 FSILL
+905 SVLL

-915 VVGAIILTMFG
+915 IIGAFTLTWLGMVIKG
-926 HTGLFGGITLFGRTY
+926 D
-941 FAPDAN
+941 PN
-947 LSNNIYFQVALI
+947 LSFNIYFQVAI
-959 AVIGLSAKNAILIV
+959 VAVIGLSAKNAILIV

-982 GESLF
+982 GEDLF
-987 DATLHAA
+987 EATLHAA

-1012 LPLALSSGAGAGS
+1012 LPLALASGAGAGS

-1037 ITSTLLGI
+1037 ISSTLLGI
-1045 FFIPVFFVWVRSIFK
+1045 FFIPVFFVWIRSIFK
-1060 YKPKNQNLQ
+1060 YKPKTLNTQ
-1069 EHKS
+1069 EH

>member
-24 ILTLTKMP
+24 IITLTKMP
-32 IAQYPTIAPPTVTIS
+32 VAQYPTISPPSVTIS

-52 ASASTVENTVTQI
+52 ASAQTVENTVTQI

-89 SIQLNFEQG
+89 SINLNFEQG
-98 VDPDIA
+98 IDPDIA

-123 QRQGVKVTK
+123 QRQGLKVTK
-132 SGASFLQVLAF
+132 SGASFMQVLAF
-143 YSESDSLSADDIKDY
+143 YSPDGSLSAADIKDY

-193 LTSLGITPSDVAAAI
+193 MTSLQITPSDVATAI
-208 RAQNSQ
+208 NAQNSQ
-214 VAVGQLGGAPSIE
+214 VAVGQLGGAPSVQ

-240 LTTPEQFKNIFLRN
+240 LQTPEQFRNIFLKN
-254 TSDGAQVRLGDVA
+254 TASGAQVRLGDVA

-272 ADTYQF
+272 SDNYQF
-278 DSKFNGKPA
+278 DSKFNGKAA

-299 ALDTS
+299 ALDTAA
-304 EAVEARMVELRKN
+304 AVEKRLSELRKN
-317 YPTGMKDKLAFDTT
+317 YPNGLKDQLAYDTT
-331 PFIKISIESVVHT
+331 PFIELSIKSVVKT

-350 LVFFVMFLFLQNWR
+350 LVFIVMFLFLQNWR
-364 ATIIPTMAV
+364 ATIIPTLAV
-373 PVVVLGTFAIINIFG
+373 PVVVLGTFAVINIFG

-417 ERVMQEDHLDPVAA
+417 ERVMQEEHLDPVAA
-431 TELSMKQIT
+431 TEKSMQQIS
-440 GALIGMT
+440 GALVGIT
-447 SVLTAVFVPMSFFGG
+447 SVLTAVFVPMAFFAG

-479 VLSLVVAV
+479 ILSLIVAL
-487 TFTPALCATILKQ
+487 TFTPALCATLLKQ
-500 HNPNKKPSNNIFAR
+500 HDPNKAESNNIFAR
-514 FFRWFNAAFD
+514 FFRWFNSSF
-524 RTAEKYQT
+524 EKLSVKYQG
-532 GVNFMT
+532 GVNRMT
-538 HHKLFSG
+538 HHKVFSG
-545 IVYAAVIGVLVVLF
+545 VVYLLVIAGLVGLY
-559 KMLPSSFLPEE
+559 KALPSSFLPDE

-582 PNATLDRTDK
+582 PSASLERTDK
-592 VINTMTHYFM
+592 VITTMTDYFM
-602 ENEKASVESVF
+602 NKEKEHVESIF
-613 SVSGFSFTGIGQN
+613 TVSGFSFTGVGQN
-626 AGLAFVKLKDWEK
+626 AGLAFIKLKDWSE
-639 RTTPEQQI
+639 RTTPESQI
-647 GSLIQRGMAL
+647 GAIIQRGMAL
-657 NMIAK
+657 NMIVK
-662 DASYVMP
+662 DASYIMP

-678 GVTAGFNFQLKA
+678 GVSAGFDIQLKDA
-690 SAGQSHEQLL
+690 SGQGHEKLI
-700 AARNTILGLAAQD
+700 AARNAILGMAAQD
-713 KRLAGVRPNGQEDTP
+713 KRLTGVRPNGQEDTP
-728 QYQINIDQ
+728 QYQISIDQ

-743 VSIADINSTMS
+743 VSIADINTTMS

-761 INDFIDR
+761 INDFVDR

-773 VYVQGEAHARMMPE
+773 VYVQGEANARMMPE

-794 RNNKGEMIPFSSF
+794 RNSSGTMVPFSAF
-807 ATGTWTYGSPR
+807 ATGEWTYGSPR

-823 GIASMNIQ
+823 GVSSVNIQ
-831 GSPAP
+831 GTPAP
-836 GTSSGD
+836 GVSSGD

-850 VAKLPSMG
+850 IGKLPSMG

-874 ESGSQAPFL
+874 DSGNQTAPL
-883 YALSLLIVF
+883 LVLSMLIVF
-892 LCLAALYESWSVP
+892 LCLAALYESWSIPV
-905 FSILL
+905 SVLL

-915 VVGAIILTMFG
+915 ILGAFALTWLGMIIKG
-926 HTGLFGGITLFGRTY
+926 D
-941 FAPDAN
+941 PN
-947 LSNNIYFQVALI
+947 LSFNIYFQVAI
-959 AVIGLSAKNAILIV
+959 VAVIGLSAKNAILIV
-973 EFAKELQEK
+973 EFAKELQEQ
-982 GESLF
+982 GEDLF

-1012 LPLALSSGAGAGS
+1012 LPLALSTGAGAGS
-1025 QHSVGY
+1025 QHSVGF

-1037 ITSTLLGI
+1037 ISSTLLGI
-1045 FFIPVFFVWVRSIFK
+1045 FFIPVFFVWIRSIFK
-1060 YKPKNQNLQ
+1060 YKPKKQNNQEQ
-1069 EHKS
+1069 TS

>member
-24 ILTLTKMP
+24 IITLTKMP
-32 IAQYPTIAPPTVTIS
+32 VAQYPTIAPPTVTIS

-52 ASASTVENTVTQI
+52 ASAQTVENTVTQI

-89 SIQLNFEQG
+89 SINLNFAQG

-114 ATALLPEDV
+114 ATALLPADV

-132 SGASFLQVLAF
+132 SGASFLQVIAF
-143 YSESDSLSADDIKDY
+143 YSPDNSLSASDIKDY

-174 EVQVFG
+174 ELQVFG

-193 LTSLGITPSDVAAAI
+193 LSSFNLTPTDVAAAI
-208 RAQNSQ
+208 RAQNAQ
-214 VAVGQLGGAPSIE
+214 VAVGQLGGAPSVN

-232 ATVNAQSM
+232 ATVNAQTM
-240 LTTPEQFKNIFLRN
+240 LQTPEQFKNIFLKN
-254 TSDGAQVRLGDVA
+254 TSGGAQVRLGDVA

-272 ADTYQF
+272 SDNYQF
-278 DSKFNGKPA
+278 DSKFNGSPA

-299 ALDTS
+299 ALDTAA
-304 EAVEARMVELRKN
+304 AVEKRLSELRHN
-317 YPTGMKDKLAFDTT
+317 YPSGLKDKLAYDTT
-331 PFIKISIESVVHT
+331 PFIRLSIESVVHT
-344 LIEAII
+344 LIEAVV
-350 LVFFVMFLFLQNWR
+350 LVFIVMFLFLQNWR
-364 ATIIPTMAV
+364 ATIIPTLAV
-373 PVVVLGTFAIINIFG
+373 PVVVLGTFAVINIFG

-417 ERVMQEDHLDPVAA
+417 ERVMQEEHLEPVPA
-431 TELSMKQIT
+431 TEKSMSQIS
-440 GALIGMT
+440 GALVGIT
-447 SVLTAVFVPMSFFGG
+447 SVLTAVFVPMAFFSG

-479 VLSLVVAV
+479 ILSLIVAL
-487 TFTPALCATILKQ
+487 TFTPALCATLLKQ
-500 HNPNKKPSNNIFAR
+500 HDPNKQESNNIFAR
-514 FFRWFNAAFD
+514 FFRWFNRSFEKLS
-524 RTAEKYQT
+524 EKYQG
-532 GVNFMT
+532 GVNRMT

-545 IVYAAVIGVLVVLF
+545 VLYIVVIAALVGIY

-582 PNATLDRTDK
+582 PSASLERTDK
-592 VINTMTHYFM
+592 VIDTMTGYFLNKEK
-602 ENEKASVESVF
+602 ENVESIFTVA
-613 SVSGFSFTGIGQN
+613 GFSFTGVGQN
-626 AGLAFVKLKDWEK
+626 AGLAFIKLKDWSE
-639 RTTPEQQI
+639 RTSPESQI
-647 GSLIQRGMAL
+647 GAIIQRGMAL
-657 NMIAK
+657 NMIVK
-662 DASYVMP
+662 DASYIMP

-678 GVTAGFNFQLKA
+678 GVASGFDIQLKDV
-690 SAGQSHEQLL
+690 SGQGHAKLI
-700 AARNTILGLAAQD
+700 AARNAVLGMASQD

-728 QYQINIDQ
+728 QYQITIDQ

-761 INDFIDR
+761 INDFVDR

-773 VYVQGEAHARMMPE
+773 VYVQGEADTRMMPE

-794 RNNKGEMIPFSSF
+794 RNNKGEMVPFSGF
-807 ATGTWTYGSPR
+807 AKGEWTYGSPR

-823 GIASMNIQ
+823 GVSSVNIQ
-831 GSPAP
+831 GTPAP
-836 GTSSGD
+836 GVSSGD

-850 VAKLPSMG
+850 IGKLPSMG
-858 LQGFD
+858 LAGFD

-874 ESGSQAPFL
+874 DSGSQTAPL
-883 YALSLLIVF
+883 LVLSLLIVF

-905 FSILL
+905 VSVLL

-915 VVGAIILTMFG
+915 IVGAFTLTWLGMIIKG
-926 HTGLFGGITLFGRTY
+926 D
-941 FAPDAN
+941 PN
-947 LSNNIYFQVALI
+947 LSFNIYFQVAI
-959 AVIGLSAKNAILIV
+959 VAVIGLSAKNAILIV
-973 EFAKELQEK
+973 EFAKELQEQ
-982 GESLF
+982 GEELF
-987 DATLHAA
+987 EATLHAA

-1012 LPLALSSGAGAGS
+1012 LPLALASGAGAGS

-1037 ITSTLLGI
+1037 ISSTLLGI
-1045 FFIPVFFVWVRSIFK
+1045 FFIPVFFVWIRSIFK
-1060 YKPKNQNLQ
+1060 YKPKTLNTQ
-1069 EHKS
+1069 EH

>member
-24 ILTLTKMP
+24 IITLTKMP
-32 IAQYPTIAPPTVTIS
+32 VAQYPTISPPSVTIS

-52 ASASTVENTVTQI
+52 ASAQTVENTVTQI

-89 SIQLNFEQG
+89 SINLNFEQG
-98 VDPDIA
+98 IDPDIA

-123 QRQGVKVTK
+123 QRQGLKVTK
-132 SGASFLQVLAF
+132 SGASFMQVLAF
-143 YSESDSLSADDIKDY
+143 YSPDGSLSAADIKDY

-193 LTSLGITPSDVAAAI
+193 MTSLQITPSDVATAI
-208 RAQNSQ
+208 NAQNSQ
-214 VAVGQLGGAPSIE
+214 VAVGQLGGAPSVQ

-240 LTTPEQFKNIFLRN
+240 LQTPEQFRNIFLKN
-254 TSDGAQVRLGDVA
+254 TASGAQVRLGDVA

-272 ADTYQF
+272 SDNYQF
-278 DSKFNGKPA
+278 DSKFNGKAA

-299 ALDTS
+299 ALDTAA
-304 EAVEARMVELRKN
+304 AVEKRLSELRKN
-317 YPTGMKDKLAFDTT
+317 YPNGLKDQLAYDTT
-331 PFIKISIESVVHT
+331 PFIKLSIESVVHT
-344 LIEAII
+344 LIEAVV
-350 LVFFVMFLFLQNWR
+350 LVFIVMFLFLQNWR
-364 ATIIPTMAV
+364 ATIIPTLAV
-373 PVVVLGTFAIINIFG
+373 PVVVLGTFAVINIFG

-417 ERVMQEDHLDPVAA
+417 ERVMQEEHLDPVAA
-431 TELSMKQIT
+431 TEKSMQQVS
-440 GALIGMT
+440 GALVGIT
-447 SVLTAVFVPMSFFGG
+447 SVLTAVFVPMAFFAG

-479 VLSLVVAV
+479 ILSLIVAL
-487 TFTPALCATILKQ
+487 TFTPALCATLLKQ
-500 HNPNKKPSNNIFAR
+500 HDPNKAESNNIFAR
-514 FFRWFNAAFD
+514 FFRWFNSSF
-524 RTAEKYQT
+524 EKLSVKYQG
-532 GVNFMT
+532 GVNRMT
-538 HHKLFSG
+538 HHKVFSG
-545 IVYAAVIGVLVVLF
+545 VVYLLVIAGLVGLY
-559 KMLPSSFLPEE
+559 KALPSSFLPDE

-582 PNATLDRTDK
+582 PSASLERTDK
-592 VINTMTHYFM
+592 VITTMTDYFM
-602 ENEKASVESVF
+602 NKEKEHVESIF
-613 SVSGFSFTGIGQN
+613 TVSGFSFTGVGQN
-626 AGLAFVKLKDWEK
+626 AGLAFIKLKDWSE
-639 RTTPEQQI
+639 RTTPESQI
-647 GSLIQRGMAL
+647 GAIIQRGMAL
-657 NMIAK
+657 NMIVK
-662 DASYVMP
+662 DASYIMP

-678 GVTAGFNFQLKA
+678 GVSAGFNIQLKDA
-690 SAGQSHEQLL
+690 SGQGHEKLI
-700 AARNTILGLAAQD
+700 AARNAILGMAAQD

-728 QYQINIDQ
+728 QYQISIDQ

-743 VSIADINSTMS
+743 VSIADINTTMS
-754 MAWGGSY
+754 MAWGGTY
-761 INDFIDR
+761 INDFVDR

-773 VYVQGEAHARMMPE
+773 VYVQGEANTRMMPE

-794 RNNKGEMIPFSSF
+794 RNSSGTMVPFSAF
-807 ATGTWTYGSPR
+807 ATGEWTYGSPR

-823 GIASMNIQ
+823 GVSSVNIQ
-831 GSPAP
+831 GTPAP
-836 GTSSGD
+836 GVSSGD

-850 VAKLPSMG
+850 IGKLPSMG

-874 ESGSQAPFL
+874 DSGNQTAPL
-883 YALSLLIVF
+883 LVLSMLIVF
-892 LCLAALYESWSVP
+892 LCLAALYESWSIPV
-905 FSILL
+905 SVLL

-915 VVGAIILTMFG
+915 ILGAFALTWLGMIIKG
-926 HTGLFGGITLFGRTY
+926 D
-941 FAPDAN
+941 PN
-947 LSNNIYFQVALI
+947 LSFNIYFQVAI
-959 AVIGLSAKNAILIV
+959 VAVIGLSAKNAILIV
-973 EFAKELQEK
+973 EFAKELQEQ
-982 GESLF
+982 GEDLF

-1012 LPLALSSGAGAGS
+1012 LPLALSTGAGAGS
-1025 QHSVGY
+1025 QHSVGF

-1037 ITSTLLGI
+1037 ISSTLLGI
-1045 FFIPVFFVWVRSIFK
+1045 FFIPVFFVWIRSIFK
-1060 YKPKNQNLQ
+1060 YKPKKQNNQEQ
-1069 EHKS
+1069 TS

>member
-10 IFAWVIALVIMLAG
+10 IFAWVIALVVMLAG
-24 ILTLTKMP
+24 VLSLTTMP
-32 IAQYPTIAPPTVTIS
+32 VAQYPTIAPPVVTIA

-52 ASASTVENTVTQI
+52 ASAQTVENTVTQI

-89 SIQLNFEQG
+89 SINLNFEQG
-98 VDPDIA
+98 IDPDIA

-132 SGASFLQVLAF
+132 SGASFMQVLAF
-143 YSESDSLSADDIKDY
+143 YSPDGSLSGADINDY

-174 EVQVFG
+174 ELQVFG
-180 GSYAMRIWLDPAK
+180 GQYAMRIWLDPAK
-193 LTSLGITPSDVAAAI
+193 MNSLQVTPSDIAAAI
-208 RAQNSQ
+208 RAQNAQ
-214 VAVGQLGGAPSIE
+214 VAVGQLGGAPSVQ

-240 LTTPEQFKNIFLRN
+240 LQTPEQFKNIFLKN
-254 TSDGAQVRLGDVA
+254 TSSGAQVRLSDVA

-272 ADTYQF
+272 SDNYQF
-278 DSKFNGKPA
+278 DSKFNGKAA

-299 ALDTS
+299 ALDTAA
-304 EAVEARMVELRKN
+304 AVEKRLSELRKN
-317 YPTGMKDKLAFDTT
+317 YPNGLKDQLAYDTT
-331 PFIKISIESVVHT
+331 PFIKLSIESVVHT
-344 LIEAII
+344 LIEAVV
-350 LVFFVMFLFLQNWR
+350 LVFIVMFLFLQNWR
-364 ATIIPTMAV
+364 ATIIPTLAV
-373 PVVVLGTFAIINIFG
+373 PVVVLGTFAVINIFG

-417 ERVMQEDHLDPVAA
+417 ERVMQEEHLDPVAA
-431 TELSMKQIT
+431 TEKSMQQIS
-440 GALIGMT
+440 GALVGIT
-447 SVLTAVFVPMSFFGG
+447 SVLTAVFVPMAFFAG

-479 VLSLVVAV
+479 ILSLIVAL
-487 TFTPALCATILKQ
+487 TFTPALCATLLKQ
-500 HNPNKKPSNNIFAR
+500 HDPNKAESNNIFAR
-514 FFRWFNAAFD
+514 FFRWFNSSF
-524 RTAEKYQT
+524 EKLSVKYQG
-532 GVNFMT
+532 GVNRMT
-538 HHKLFSG
+538 HHKVFSG
-545 IVYAAVIGVLVVLF
+545 VVYLLVIAGLVGLY
-559 KMLPSSFLPEE
+559 KALPSSFLPDE

-582 PNATLDRTDK
+582 PSASLERTDK
-592 VINTMTHYFM
+592 VITTMTDYFM
-602 ENEKASVESVF
+602 NKEKEHVESIF
-613 SVSGFSFTGIGQN
+613 TVSGFSFTGVGQN
-626 AGLAFVKLKDWEK
+626 AGLAFIKLKDWSE
-639 RTTPEQQI
+639 RTTPESQI
-647 GSLIQRGMAL
+647 GAIIQRGMAL
-657 NMIAK
+657 NMIVK
-662 DASYVMP
+662 DASYIMP

-678 GVTAGFNFQLKA
+678 GVSAGFDIQLKDA
-690 SAGQSHEQLL
+690 SGQGHEKLI
-700 AARNTILGLAAQD
+700 AARNAILGMAAQD

-743 VSIADINSTMS
+743 VSIADINTTMS
-754 MAWGGSY
+754 MAWGGTY
-761 INDFIDR
+761 INDFVDR

-773 VYVQGEAHARMMPE
+773 VYVQGEANTRMMPE

-794 RNNKGEMIPFSSF
+794 RNSSGTMVPFSAF
-807 ATGTWTYGSPR
+807 ATGEWTYGSPR

-823 GIASMNIQ
+823 GVSSVNIQ
-831 GSPAP
+831 GTPAP
-836 GTSSGD
+836 GVSSGD

-850 VAKLPSMG
+850 IGKLPSMG

-874 ESGSQAPFL
+874 DSGNQTGPL
-883 YALSLLIVF
+883 LVLSMLIVF
-892 LCLAALYESWSVP
+892 LCLAALYESWSIPV
-905 FSILL
+905 SVLL

-915 VVGAIILTMFG
+915 ILGAFALTWLGMIIKG
-926 HTGLFGGITLFGRTY
+926 D
-941 FAPDAN
+941 PN
-947 LSNNIYFQVALI
+947 LSFNIYFQVAI
-959 AVIGLSAKNAILIV
+959 VAVIGLSAKNAILIV
-973 EFAKELQEK
+973 EFAKELQEQ
-982 GESLF
+982 GEDLF

-1012 LPLALSSGAGAGS
+1012 LPLALSTGAGAGS
-1025 QHSVGY
+1025 QHSVGF

-1037 ITSTLLGI
+1037 ISSTLLGI
-1045 FFIPVFFVWVRSIFK
+1045 FFIPVFFVWIRSIFK
-1060 YKPKNQNLQ
+1060 YKPKKQNNQEQ
-1069 EHKS
+1069 TS

>member
-24 ILTLTKMP
+24 IITLTKMP
-32 IAQYPTIAPPTVTIS
+32 VAQYPTISPPSVTIS

-52 ASASTVENTVTQI
+52 ASAQTVENTVTQI

-89 SIQLNFEQG
+89 SINLNFEQG
-98 VDPDIA
+98 IDPDIA

-123 QRQGVKVTK
+123 QRQGLKVTK
-132 SGASFLQVLAF
+132 SGASFMQVLAF
-143 YSESDSLSADDIKDY
+143 YSPDGSLSAADIKDY

-193 LTSLGITPSDVAAAI
+193 MTSLQITPSDVATAI
-208 RAQNSQ
+208 NAQNSQ
-214 VAVGQLGGAPSIE
+214 VAVGQLGGAPSVQ

-240 LTTPEQFKNIFLRN
+240 LQTPEQFRNIFLKN
-254 TSDGAQVRLGDVA
+254 TASGAQVRLGDVA

-272 ADTYQF
+272 SDNYQF
-278 DSKFNGKPA
+278 DSKFNGKAA

-299 ALDTS
+299 ALDTAA
-304 EAVEARMVELRKN
+304 AVEKRLSELRKN
-317 YPTGMKDKLAFDTT
+317 YPNGLKDQLAYDTT
-331 PFIKISIESVVHT
+331 PFIKLSIESVVHT
-344 LIEAII
+344 LIEAVV
-350 LVFFVMFLFLQNWR
+350 LVFIVMFLFLQNWR
-364 ATIIPTMAV
+364 ATIIPTLAV
-373 PVVVLGTFAIINIFG
+373 PVVVLGTFAVINIFG

-417 ERVMQEDHLDPVAA
+417 ERVMQEEHLDPVAA
-431 TELSMKQIT
+431 TEKSMQQIS
-440 GALIGMT
+440 GALVGIT
-447 SVLTAVFVPMSFFGG
+447 SVLTAVFVPMAFFAG

-479 VLSLVVAV
+479 ILSLIVAL
-487 TFTPALCATILKQ
+487 TFTPALCATLLKQ
-500 HNPNKKPSNNIFAR
+500 HDPNKAESNNIFAR
-514 FFRWFNAAFD
+514 FFRWFNSSF
-524 RTAEKYQT
+524 EKLSVKYQG
-532 GVNFMT
+532 GVNRMT
-538 HHKLFSG
+538 HHKVFSG
-545 IVYAAVIGVLVVLF
+545 VVYLLVIAGLVGLY
-559 KMLPSSFLPEE
+559 KALPSSFLPDE

-582 PNATLDRTDK
+582 PSASLERTDK
-592 VINTMTHYFM
+592 VITTMTDYFM
-602 ENEKASVESVF
+602 NKEKEHVESIF
-613 SVSGFSFTGIGQN
+613 TVSGFSFTGVGQN
-626 AGLAFVKLKDWEK
+626 AGLAFIKLKDWSE
-639 RTTPEQQI
+639 RTTPESQI
-647 GSLIQRGMAL
+647 GAIIQRGMAL
-657 NMIAK
+657 NMIVK
-662 DASYVMP
+662 DASYIMP

-678 GVTAGFNFQLKA
+678 GVSAGFDIQLKDA
-690 SAGQSHEQLL
+690 SGQGHEKLI
-700 AARNTILGLAAQD
+700 AARNAILGMAAQD
-713 KRLAGVRPNGQEDTP
+713 KRLTGVRPNGQEDTP
-728 QYQINIDQ
+728 QYQISIDQ

-743 VSIADINSTMS
+743 VSIADINTTMS

-761 INDFIDR
+761 INDFVDR

-773 VYVQGEAHARMMPE
+773 VYVQGEANARMMPE

-794 RNNKGEMIPFSSF
+794 RNSSGTMVPFSAF
-807 ATGTWTYGSPR
+807 ATGEWTYGSPR

-823 GIASMNIQ
+823 GVSSVNIQ
-831 GSPAP
+831 GTPAP
-836 GTSSGD
+836 GVSSGD

-850 VAKLPSMG
+850 IGKLPSMG

-874 ESGSQAPFL
+874 DSGNQTAPL
-883 YALSLLIVF
+883 LVLSMLIVF
-892 LCLAALYESWSVP
+892 LCLAALYESWSIPV
-905 FSILL
+905 SVLL

-915 VVGAIILTMFG
+915 ILGAFALTWLGMIIKG
-926 HTGLFGGITLFGRTY
+926 D
-941 FAPDAN
+941 PN
-947 LSNNIYFQVALI
+947 LSFNIYFQVAI
-959 AVIGLSAKNAILIV
+959 VAVIGLSAKNAILIV
-973 EFAKELQEK
+973 EFAKELQEQ
-982 GESLF
+982 GEDLF

-1012 LPLALSSGAGAGS
+1012 LPLALSTGAGAGS
-1025 QHSVGY
+1025 QHSVGF

-1037 ITSTLLGI
+1037 ISSTLLGI
-1045 FFIPVFFVWVRSIFK
+1045 FFIPVFFVWIRSIFK
-1060 YKPKNQNLQ
+1060 YKPKKQNNQEQ
-1069 EHKS
+1069 TS

>member
-32 IAQYPTIAPPTVTIS
+32 VAQYPTIAPPTVTIS

-52 ASASTVENTVTQI
+52 ASAQTVENTVTQI

-89 SIQLNFEQG
+89 SINLNFEQG
-98 VDPDIA
+98 IDPDIA

-123 QRQGVKVTK
+123 QRQGVRVTK
-132 SGASFLQVLAF
+132 SGASFMQVVAF
-143 YSESDSLSADDIKDY
+143 YSPDGSLSASDIKDY

-174 EVQVFG
+174 EVTVFG

-193 LTSLGITPSDVAAAI
+193 LSSFNLTPSDVAAAI
-208 RAQNSQ
+208 RAQNAQ
-214 VAVGQLGGAPSIE
+214 VAVGQLGGAPATT

-240 LTTPEQFKNIFLRN
+240 LQTPEQFKNIFLKN
-254 TSDGAQVRLGDVA
+254 SADGAQVRLSDVA

-272 ADTYQF
+272 SDNYQF
-278 DSKFNGKPA
+278 DSKFNGNPA

-299 ALDTS
+299 ALDTAA
-304 EAVEARMVELRKN
+304 AVEKRLSELRVN
-317 YPTGMKDKLAFDTT
+317 YPNGLKDKLAYDTT
-331 PFIKISIESVVHT
+331 PFVKLSIESVVHT
-344 LIEAII
+344 LIEAVV
-350 LVFFVMFLFLQNWR
+350 LVFIVMFLFLQNWR
-364 ATIIPTMAV
+364 ATIIPTLAV
-373 PVVVLGTFAIINIFG
+373 PVVVLGTFAVINIFG

-417 ERVMQEDHLDPVAA
+417 ERVMQEEHLEPVPA
-431 TELSMKQIT
+431 TEKSMGQIS
-440 GALIGMT
+440 GALIGIT
-447 SVLTAVFVPMSFFGG
+447 SVLTAVFVPMAFFGG

-479 VLSLVVAV
+479 ILSLIVAL
-487 TFTPALCATILKQ
+487 TFTPALCATLLKQ
-500 HNPNKKPSNNIFAR
+500 HDPNKEQSNGIFAR
-514 FFRWFNAAFD
+514 FFRGFNNGFEKLS
-524 RTAEKYQT
+524 EKYQG
-532 GVNFMT
+532 GVNRMT

-545 IVYAAVIGVLVVLF
+545 VIYIVVIAALVGLY

-582 PNATLDRTDK
+582 PSASLERTDK
-592 VINTMTHYFM
+592 VITTMTDYFL
-602 ENEKASVESVF
+602 NKEKEHVESIF
-613 SVSGFSFTGIGQN
+613 TVSGFSFTGVGQN
-626 AGLAFVKLKDWEK
+626 AGLAFIKLKDWSE
-639 RTTPEQQI
+639 RTTPESQI
-647 GSLIQRGMAL
+647 GAIIQRGMAL
-657 NMIAK
+657 NMIVK
-662 DASYVMP
+662 DASYIMP

-678 GVTAGFNFQLKA
+678 GVSSGFDIQLKDV
-690 SAGQSHEQLL
+690 SGQGHDKLI
-700 AARNTILGLAAQD
+700 AARNAILGMASQD

-728 QYQINIDQ
+728 QYKITVDQ

-761 INDFIDR
+761 INDFVDR

-773 VYVQGEAHARMMPE
+773 VYVQGEADTRMMPE

-794 RNNKGEMIPFSSF
+794 RNSKGEMVPFSAF
-807 ATGTWTYGSPR
+807 AKGEWTYGSPR

-823 GIASMNIQ
+823 GVSSVNIQ
-831 GSPAP
+831 GTPAP
-836 GTSSGD
+836 GVSSGD

-850 VAKLPSMG
+850 IGKLPSMG

-874 ESGSQAPFL
+874 DSGNQTVPL
-883 YALSLLIVF
+883 LILSLLIVF
-892 LCLAALYESWSVP
+892 LCLSALYESWAIPISV
-905 FSILL
+905 LL

-915 VVGAIILTMFG
+915 IVGAFTMTWLG
-926 HTGLFGGITLFGRTY
+926 MVIKGD
-941 FAPDAN
+941 PN
-947 LSNNIYFQVALI
+947 LSFNIYFQVAI
-959 AVIGLSAKNAILIV
+959 VAVIGLSAKNAILIV

-982 GESLF
+982 GEELF
-987 DATLHAA
+987 EATLHAA

-1012 LPLALSSGAGAGS
+1012 LPLALASGAGAGS

-1037 ITSTLLGI
+1037 ISSTLLGI
-1045 FFIPVFFVWVRSIFK
+1045 FFIPVFFVWIRSIFK
-1060 YKPKNQNLQ
+1060 YKPKTLNTQ
-1069 EHKS
+1069 EH

>member
-10 IFAWVIALVIMLAG
+10 IFAWVIALVVMLAG
-24 ILTLTKMP
+24 VLSLTTMP
-32 IAQYPTIAPPTVTIS
+32 VAQYPTIAPPVVTIA

-52 ASASTVENTVTQI
+52 ASAQTVENTVTQI

-89 SIQLNFEQG
+89 SINLNFEQG

-132 SGASFLQVLAF
+132 SGASFMQVLAF
-143 YSESDSLSADDIKDY
+143 YSPDGSLSGADINDY

-174 EVQVFG
+174 ELQVFG
-180 GSYAMRIWLDPAK
+180 GQYAMRIWLDPAK
-193 LTSLGITPSDVAAAI
+193 MNSLQVTPSDIAAAI
-208 RAQNSQ
+208 RAQNAQ
-214 VAVGQLGGAPSIE
+214 VAVGQLGGAPSVQ

-240 LTTPEQFKNIFLRN
+240 LQTPEQFKNIFLKN
-254 TSDGAQVRLGDVA
+254 TSSGAQVRLSDVA

-272 ADTYQF
+272 SDNYQF
-278 DSKFNGKPA
+278 DSKFNGKAA

-299 ALDTS
+299 ALDTAA
-304 EAVEARMVELRKN
+304 AVEKRLSELRKN
-317 YPTGMKDKLAFDTT
+317 YPNGLKDQLAYDTT
-331 PFIKISIESVVHT
+331 PFIKLSIESVVHT
-344 LIEAII
+344 LIEAVV
-350 LVFFVMFLFLQNWR
+350 LVFIVMFLFLQNWR
-364 ATIIPTMAV
+364 ATIIPTLAV
-373 PVVVLGTFAIINIFG
+373 PVVVLGTFAVINIFG

-417 ERVMQEDHLDPVAA
+417 ERVMQEEHLDPVAA
-431 TELSMKQIT
+431 TEKSMQQIS
-440 GALIGMT
+440 GALVGIT
-447 SVLTAVFVPMSFFGG
+447 SVLTAVFVPMAFFAG

-479 VLSLVVAV
+479 ILSLIVAL
-487 TFTPALCATILKQ
+487 TFTPALCATLLKQ
-500 HNPNKKPSNNIFAR
+500 HDPNKAESNNIFAR
-514 FFRWFNAAFD
+514 FFRWFNSSF
-524 RTAEKYQT
+524 EKLSVKYQG
-532 GVNFMT
+532 GVNRMT
-538 HHKLFSG
+538 HHKVFSG
-545 IVYAAVIGVLVVLF
+545 VVYLLVIAGLVGLY
-559 KMLPSSFLPEE
+559 KALPSSFLPDE

-582 PNATLDRTDK
+582 PSASLERTDK
-592 VINTMTHYFM
+592 VITTMTDYFM
-602 ENEKASVESVF
+602 NKEKEHVESIF
-613 SVSGFSFTGIGQN
+613 TVSGFSFTGVGQN
-626 AGLAFVKLKDWEK
+626 AGLAFIKLKDWSE
-639 RTTPEQQI
+639 RTTPESQI
-647 GSLIQRGMAL
+647 GAIIQRGMAL
-657 NMIAK
+657 NMIVK
-662 DASYVMP
+662 DASYIMP

-678 GVTAGFNFQLKA
+678 GVSAGFDIQLKDA
-690 SAGQSHEQLL
+690 SGQGHEKLI
-700 AARNTILGLAAQD
+700 AARNAILGMAAQD

-743 VSIADINSTMS
+743 VSIADINTTMS

-761 INDFIDR
+761 INDFVDR

-773 VYVQGEAHARMMPE
+773 VYVQGEANARMMPE

-794 RNNKGEMIPFSSF
+794 RNSSGTMVPFSAF
-807 ATGTWTYGSPR
+807 ATGEWTYGSPR

-823 GIASMNIQ
+823 GVSSVNIQ
-831 GSPAP
+831 GTPAP
-836 GTSSGD
+836 GVSSGD

-850 VAKLPSMG
+850 IGKLPSMG

-874 ESGSQAPFL
+874 DSGNQTAPL
-883 YALSLLIVF
+883 LVLSMLIVF
-892 LCLAALYESWSVP
+892 LCLAALYESWSIPV
-905 FSILL
+905 SVLL

-915 VVGAIILTMFG
+915 ILGAFALTWLGMIIKG
-926 HTGLFGGITLFGRTY
+926 D
-941 FAPDAN
+941 PN
-947 LSNNIYFQVALI
+947 LSFNIYFQVAI
-959 AVIGLSAKNAILIV
+959 VAVIGLSAKNAILIV
-973 EFAKELQEK
+973 EFAKELQEQ
-982 GESLF
+982 GEDLF

-1012 LPLALSSGAGAGS
+1012 LPLALSTGAGAGS
-1025 QHSVGY
+1025 QHSVGF

-1037 ITSTLLGI
+1037 ISSTLLGI
-1045 FFIPVFFVWVRSIFK
+1045 FFIPVFFVWIRSIFK
-1060 YKPKNQNLQ
+1060 YKPKKQNNQEQ
-1069 EHKS
+1069 TS

>member
-24 ILTLTKMP
+24 IITLTKMP
-32 IAQYPTIAPPTVTIS
+32 VAQYPTIAPPTVTIS

-52 ASASTVENTVTQI
+52 ASAQTVENTVTQI

-89 SIQLNFEQG
+89 SINLNFEQG
-98 VDPDIA
+98 IDPDIA

-123 QRQGVKVTK
+123 QRQGVRVTK
-132 SGASFLQVLAF
+132 SGASFMQVVAF
-143 YSESDSLSADDIKDY
+143 YSPDGSLSASYIEDY

-174 EVQVFG
+174 EVTVFG

-193 LTSLGITPSDVAAAI
+193 LTSFNLTPSDVAAAI
-208 RAQNSQ
+208 RSQNAQ
-214 VAVGQLGGAPSIE
+214 VAVGQLGGAPAVQ

-232 ATVNAQSM
+232 ATVNAQTM
-240 LTTPEQFKNIFLRN
+240 LQTPEQFKNIFLKN
-254 TSDGAQVRLGDVA
+254 TSGGAQVRLGDVA

-272 ADTYQF
+272 SDNYQF

-299 ALDTS
+299 ALDTAA
-304 EAVEARMVELRKN
+304 AVEKRLSELRHN
-317 YPTGMKDKLAFDTT
+317 YPSGLKDKLAYDTT
-331 PFIKISIESVVHT
+331 PFIRLSIESVVHT
-344 LIEAII
+344 LIEAVV
-350 LVFFVMFLFLQNWR
+350 LVFIVMFLFLQNWR
-364 ATIIPTMAV
+364 ATIIPTLAV
-373 PVVVLGTFAIINIFG
+373 PVVVLGTFAVINIFG

-417 ERVMQEDHLDPVAA
+417 ERVMQEEHLEPVPA
-431 TELSMKQIT
+431 TEKSMSQIS
-440 GALIGMT
+440 GALVGIT
-447 SVLTAVFVPMSFFGG
+447 SVLTAVFVPMAFFSG

-479 VLSLVVAV
+479 ILSLIVAL
-487 TFTPALCATILKQ
+487 TFTPALCATLLKQ
-500 HNPNKKPSNNIFAR
+500 HDPNKQESNNIFAR
-514 FFRWFNAAFD
+514 FFRWFNRSFE
-524 RTAEKYQT
+524 RLSEKYQG
-532 GVNFMT
+532 GVNRMT

-545 IVYAAVIGVLVVLF
+545 VLYIVVIAALVGIYKV
-559 KMLPSSFLPEE
+559 LPSSFLPEE

-582 PNATLDRTDK
+582 PSASLERTDK
-592 VINTMTHYFM
+592 VIDTMTGYFLNKEK
-602 ENEKASVESVF
+602 ENVESIFTVA
-613 SVSGFSFTGIGQN
+613 GFSFTGVGQN
-626 AGLAFVKLKDWEK
+626 AGLAFIKLKDWSE
-639 RTTPEQQI
+639 RTTPESQI
-647 GSLIQRGMAL
+647 GAIIQRGMAL
-657 NMIAK
+657 NMIVK
-662 DASYVMP
+662 DASYIMP

-678 GVTAGFNFQLKA
+678 GVASGFDIQLKDA
-690 SAGQSHEQLL
+690 SGQGHEKLI
-700 AARNTILGLAAQD
+700 AARNAILGMASQD

-728 QYQINIDQ
+728 QYQITIDQ

-743 VSIADINSTMS
+743 VSIADINSTMGI
-754 MAWGGSY
+754 AWGGSY

-773 VYVQGEAHARMMPE
+773 VYVQGEANARMMPE
-787 DLNKWYV
+787 DLNQWYV
-794 RNNKGEMIPFSSF
+794 RNNKGEMVPFSAF
-807 ATGTWTYGSPR
+807 ATGKWTYGSPR

-823 GIASMNIQ
+823 GVSSVNIQ
-831 GSPAP
+831 GTPAP
-836 GTSSGD
+836 GVSSGD
-842 AMLAMEEI
+842 SMKAMEEI
-850 VAKLPSMG
+850 IQKLPSMG

-874 ESGSQAPFL
+874 DSGAQAPLL

-892 LCLAALYESWSVP
+892 LCLAALYESWSIP
-905 FSILL
+905 FSVLL

-915 VVGAIILTMFG
+915 IIGAVILTFLGMV
-926 HTGLFGGITLFGRTY
+926 LFKN
-941 FAPDAN
+941 PN
-947 LSNNIYFQVALI
+947 LSNNIYFQVAMI

-982 GESLF
+982 GEELLE
-987 DATLHAA
+987 ATLHAS

-1012 LPLALSSGAGAGS
+1012 LPLALASGAGAGS

-1037 ITSTLLGI
+1037 ISSTLLGI
-1045 FFIPVFFVWVRSIFK
+1045 FFIPVFFVWIRSIFK
-1060 YKPKNQNLQ
+1060 YKPKTLNTQ
-1069 EHKS
+1069 EH

>member
-1 MAQFFIHRP
+1 MAHFFIHRP
-10 IFAWVIALVIMLAG
+10 IFAWVISLVIMLAG
-24 ILTLTKMP
+24 IITLTNMP
-32 IAQYPTIAPPTVTIS
+32 IAQYPTIAPPTVTIA

-52 ASASTVENTVTQI
+52 ASAETVENTVTQI

-74 GLRYISSNSAGNGQA
+74 GLRYISSTSAGNGAA
-89 SIQLNFEQG
+89 SITLNFEQG
-98 VDPDIA
+98 IDPDIA

-114 ATALLPEDV
+114 ATALLPDDV

-143 YSESDSLSADDIKDY
+143 YSPDESLSADDIKDY

-180 GSYAMRIWLDPAK
+180 GSYAMRIWMDPAK
-193 LTSLGITPSDVAAAI
+193 MASLQVTPSDIAQAI
-208 RAQNSQ
+208 RTQNAQ
-214 VAVGQLGGAPSIE
+214 VAVGQLGGAPAIE
-227 GQVLN
+227 GQALN
-232 ATVNAQSM
+232 ATVTAQS
-240 LTTPEQFKNIFLRN
+240 LLQTPEQFSNIFLKN
-254 TSDGAQVRLGDVA
+254 TASGAQVRLGDVA
-267 RVELG
+267 RIELG
-272 ADTYQF
+272 ADNYQF
-278 DSKFNGKPA
+278 ISKYNGKPA
-287 GGVAIKL
+287 GGVAIRL
-294 ATGAN
+294 STGAN
-299 ALDTS
+299 ALDTAA
-304 EAVEARMVELRKN
+304 AVEERLKQLRPN
-317 YPTGMKDKLAFDTT
+317 YPEGLKDELAFDTT
-331 PFIKISIESVVHT
+331 PFIELSIKSVVKT

-350 LVFFVMFLFLQNWR
+350 LVFIVMFLFLQNWR

-373 PVVVLGTFAIINIFG
+373 PVVVLGTFAVINMFG

-417 ERVMQEDHLDPVAA
+417 ERVMVEEHLDPVAA
-431 TELSMKQIT
+431 TEKSMKQIS
-440 GALIGMT
+440 GALIGIT
-447 SVLTAVFVPMSFFGG
+447 SVLSAVFIPMAFFGG

-479 VLSLVVAV
+479 VLSLVVAL

-500 HNPNKKPSNNIFAR
+500 HDPNKPESNGIFAR
-514 FFRWFNAAFD
+514 FFRWFNRSFD
-524 RTAEKYQT
+524 KLSVKYQG
-532 GVNFMT
+532 GVNRMT
-538 HHKLFSG
+538 HHKIFSG
-545 IVYAAVIGVLVVLF
+545 VLYAVVLGIIVLLF
-559 KMLPSSFLPEE
+559 QKLPSSFLPDE

-582 PNATLDRTDK
+582 PNATLERTEA
-592 VINTMTHYFM
+592 TMTSMSNFFR
-602 ENEKASVESVF
+602 ENEKEHVQSVF
-613 SVSGFSFTGIGQN
+613 SVSGFSFSGIGQN
-626 AGLAFVKLKDWEK
+626 AGMAFIKLKDWSE
-639 RTTPEQQI
+639 RTSPESQVGAI
-647 GSLIQRGMAL
+647 IQRGMAL
-657 NMIAK
+657 NMIVK
-662 DASYVMP
+662 DATYIMP

-678 GVTAGFNFQLKA
+678 GVSSGFNLQLKDA
-690 SAGQSHEQLL
+690 AGNGHEKLTM
-700 AARNTILGLAAQD
+700 ARNIVLGEAAKD
-713 KRLAGVRPNGQEDTP
+713 PRLMGVRPNGQEDTP
-728 QYQINIDQ
+728 QYRIIIDQ
-736 AQAGAMG
+736 AQAGAAG
-743 VSIADINSTMS
+743 VSIAEINSTMA

-773 VYVQGEAHARMMPE
+773 VYVQAESDSRMMPE

-794 RNNKGEMIPFSSF
+794 RNNRGEMVPFSAF
-807 ATGTWTYGSPR
+807 ATGEWTYGSPR

-823 GIASMNIQ
+823 GVSAKNIQ
-831 GSPAP
+831 GAPAP
-836 GTSSGD
+836 GVSSGE
-842 AMLAMEEI
+842 AMQAMEEI

-858 LQGFD
+858 LNGFD

-874 ESGSQAPFL
+874 ESGDQAPFL

-892 LCLAALYESWSVP
+892 LCLAALYESWSIP
-905 FSILL
+905 FSVLL

-915 VVGAIILTMFG
+915 IVGALLLT
-926 HTGLFGGITLFGRTY
+926 FGGMILFKN
-941 FAPDAN
+941 PN
-947 LSNNIYFQVALI
+947 LSNNIYFQVAII

-982 GESLF
+982 GEDLF
-987 DATLHAA
+987 EATLHAA

-1037 ITSTLLGI
+1037 ISSTLLGI
-1045 FFIPVFFVWVRSIFK
+1045 FFIPVFYVWIRSIFK
-1060 YKPKNQNLQ
+1060 YKPKQQNHQ
-1069 EHKS
+1069 EHVS

>member
-32 IAQYPTIAPPTVTIS
+32 VAQYPTIAPPTVTIS

-52 ASASTVENTVTQI
+52 ASAQTVENTVTQI

-89 SIQLNFEQG
+89 SINLNFEQG
-98 VDPDIA
+98 IDPDIA

-123 QRQGVKVTK
+123 QRQGVRVTK
-132 SGASFLQVLAF
+132 SGASFMQVVAF
-143 YSESDSLSADDIKDY
+143 YSPDGSLSASYIEDY

-174 EVQVFG
+174 EVTVFG

-193 LTSLGITPSDVAAAI
+193 LTSFNLTPSDVAAAI
-208 RAQNSQ
+208 RSQNAQ
-214 VAVGQLGGAPSIE
+214 VAVGQLGGAPAVQ

-240 LTTPEQFKNIFLRN
+240 LQTPEQFKNIFLKN
-254 TSDGAQVRLGDVA
+254 AADGAQVRLSDVA

-272 ADTYQF
+272 SDNYQF
-278 DSKFNGKPA
+278 DSKFNGNPA

-299 ALDTS
+299 ALDTAA
-304 EAVEARMVELRKN
+304 AVEKRLSELRVN
-317 YPTGMKDKLAFDTT
+317 YPSGLKDKLAYDTT
-331 PFIKISIESVVHT
+331 PFIKLSIESVVHT
-344 LIEAII
+344 LIEAVV
-350 LVFFVMFLFLQNWR
+350 LVFIVMFLFLQNWR
-364 ATIIPTMAV
+364 ATIIPTLAV
-373 PVVVLGTFAIINIFG
+373 PVVVLGTFAVINIFG

-417 ERVMQEDHLDPVAA
+417 ERVMQEEHLEPVPA
-431 TELSMKQIT
+431 TEKSMGQIS
-440 GALIGMT
+440 GALIGIT
-447 SVLTAVFVPMSFFGG
+447 SVLTAVFVPMAFFGG

-479 VLSLVVAV
+479 ILSLIVAL
-487 TFTPALCATILKQ
+487 TFTPALCATLLKQ
-500 HNPNKKPSNNIFAR
+500 HDPNKEQSNSIFAR
-514 FFRWFNAAFD
+514 FFRGFNSGFEKLS
-524 RTAEKYQT
+524 EKYQG
-532 GVNFMT
+532 GVNRMT

-545 IVYAAVIGVLVVLF
+545 VIYIVVIAALVGLY

-582 PNATLDRTDK
+582 PSASLERTDK
-592 VINTMTHYFM
+592 VITTMTDYFL
-602 ENEKASVESVF
+602 NKEKEHVESIF
-613 SVSGFSFTGIGQN
+613 TVSGFSFTGVGQN
-626 AGLAFVKLKDWEK
+626 AGLAFIKLKDWSE
-639 RTTPEQQI
+639 RTTPESQI
-647 GSLIQRGMAL
+647 GAIIQRGMAL
-657 NMIAK
+657 NMIVK
-662 DASYVMP
+662 DASYIMP

-678 GVTAGFNFQLKA
+678 GVSSGFDIQLKDV
-690 SAGQSHEQLL
+690 SGQGHEKLI
-700 AARNTILGLAAQD
+700 AARNAILGMASQD

-728 QYQINIDQ
+728 QYKITVDQ

-743 VSIADINSTMS
+743 VSISDINSTMS

-761 INDFIDR
+761 INDFVDR

-773 VYVQGEAHARMMPE
+773 VYVQGEADTRMMPE

-794 RNNKGEMIPFSSF
+794 RNNKGEMVPFSAF
-807 ATGTWTYGSPR
+807 AKGEWTYGSPR

-823 GIASMNIQ
+823 GVSSVNIQ

-836 GTSSGD
+836 GVSSGD

-850 VAKLPSMG
+850 IGKLPSMG

-874 ESGSQAPFL
+874 DSGNQTVPL
-883 YALSLLIVF
+883 LILSLLIVF
-892 LCLAALYESWSVP
+892 LCLSALYESWAIPISV
-905 FSILL
+905 LL

-915 VVGAIILTMFG
+915 IIGAFTMTWLG
-926 HTGLFGGITLFGRTY
+926 MVIKGD
-941 FAPDAN
+941 PN
-947 LSNNIYFQVALI
+947 LSFNIYFQVAI
-959 AVIGLSAKNAILIV
+959 VAVIGLSAKNAILIV

-982 GESLF
+982 GEELF
-987 DATLHAA
+987 EATLHAA

-1012 LPLALSSGAGAGS
+1012 LPLALASGAGAGS

-1037 ITSTLLGI
+1037 ISSTLLGI
-1045 FFIPVFFVWVRSIFK
+1045 FFIPVFFVWIRSIFK
-1060 YKPKNQNLQ
+1060 YKPKTLNTQ
-1069 EHKS
+1069 EH